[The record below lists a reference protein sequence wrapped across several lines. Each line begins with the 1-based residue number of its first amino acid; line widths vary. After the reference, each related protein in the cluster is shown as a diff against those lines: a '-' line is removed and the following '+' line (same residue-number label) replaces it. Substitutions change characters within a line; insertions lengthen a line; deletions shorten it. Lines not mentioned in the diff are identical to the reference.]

1 MKKTF
6 QFLSLAFA
14 ALCFTAC
21 EDVPAPFN
29 IFSEGGGQ
37 GASSQLPYTA
47 TFESSLGDFTTEN
60 TVGDFPWTCQYSCAQ
75 ITSYIDTDGDGTK
88 ENNPATSWL
97 ISPAFDLTGVEAAHV
112 SFDYILRYANA
123 SELATNY
130 QVLVSKDYSK
140 ENGVAAAN
148 WTVLP
153 LDLVQG
159 SDWETWTNT
168 GNLNIPAEFCNTAN
182 VTVALRYIAQAK
194 AATWEVKNFVLDQGA
209 GDNGGGSGEEGG
221 VKTLPYSEEF
231 STTLGAFK
239 NYTTSGEGAWT
250 IDYSTAKATGYD
262 NASKVTT
269 AGTYYLVSPE
279 ISLAGQT
286 AVHVSYEYIMRYNKG
301 DENQQVFITD
311 AFNEAAPAEGWTLL
325 VGKHTEGTDWTTFAK
340 EDVAIPAAYLGKTI
354 RIAFRY
360 NTNAESGSTW
370 EVKNFAIAAGAASGE
385 GGNTGGGSEGVATGD
400 GTLANPFN
408 SVAANAY
415 VAAMAADVVSE
426 NDVYIKGKIASV
438 EEAYGTQ
445 FGNGSFTISDD
456 GTSANGFKVWRAL
469 YLNNEKYQDGQTQIK
484 VGDEVVVCGKVV
496 NFKGNTPET
505 AQGQAYLYSLVSSE
519 GGNTGGEGGG
529 SVDNPIT
536 NDYITVTA
544 ASFGL
549 ENGTAVPQLTL
560 SDGTT
565 LSFDGGGNTNAPKYY
580 TAGTN
585 IRMYPKNTMTVKAS
599 KKIAAIVIN
608 VDKYNGT
615 ICNASGDISANP
627 GSVSTSE
634 QVVTISS
641 VNATSTVI
649 TNTSTTTS
657 TPSQIRWISM
667 TIYYVE

>member
-6 QFLSLAFA
+6 QFLALAFA

-21 EDVPAPFN
+21 EDVPAPYN
-29 IFSEGGGQ
+29 IFSEGAGQ
-37 GASSQLPYTA
+37 GTGSHLPYTV

-60 TVGDFPWTCQYSCAQ
+60 TVGDFPWTCQHSCAQ

-123 SELATNY
+123 SDLATNY
-130 QVLVSKDYSK
+130 QVLVSKDYTK
-140 ENGVAAAN
+140 DAGVAAAS

-153 LDLVQG
+153 LDLVQV
-159 SDWETWTNT
+159 SDWDTWTNT

-182 VTVALRYIAQAK
+182 VTIALRYIAQAK
-194 AATWEVKNFVLDQGA
+194 AATWEVKNFVLDQGAGDQGA

-231 STTLGAFK
+231 STTLGGFK

-286 AVHVSYEYIMRYNKG
+286 AVHVSYEYILRYNKG

-311 AFNEAAPAEGWTLL
+311 AFNEATPAEGWTLL
-325 VGKHTEGTDWTTFAK
+325 VDKHTEGTDWTTFAK
-340 EDVAIPAAYLGKTI
+340 EDIAIPAAYLGKTV

-370 EVKNFAIAAGAASGE
+370 EVKNFAIAAGAPG
-385 GGNTGGGSEGVATGD
+385 
-400 GTLANPFN
+400 
-408 SVAANAY
+408 
-415 VAAMAADVVSE
+415 
-426 NDVYIKGKIASV
+426 
-438 EEAYGTQ
+438 
-445 FGNGSFTISDD
+445 
-456 GTSANGFKVWRAL
+456 
-469 YLNNEKYQDGQTQIK
+469 
-484 VGDEVVVCGKVV
+484 
-496 NFKGNTPET
+496 
-505 AQGQAYLYSLVSSE
+505 E

-529 SVDNPIT
+529 SVDTPIT

-544 ASFGL
+544 ASFGMG
-549 ENGTAVPQLTL
+549 NGEAVSELKL

-565 LSFDGGGNTNAPKYY
+565 LTFDGGGNTSAPKYY
-580 TAGTN
+580 DGGKN

-599 KKIAAIVIN
+599 KKIAAVVLN
-608 VDKYNGT
+608 VDKYNGV
-615 ICNASGDISANP
+615 ICNASGDITANP
-627 GSVSTSE
+627 GSVSTSG
-634 QVVTISS
+634 QVVTINN
-641 VNATSTVI
+641 VNANSTVI

-657 TPSQIRWISM
+657 TPSQIRWISL
-667 TIYYVE
+667 TVYYVE

>member
-6 QFLSLAFA
+6 QFLALAFA

-21 EDVPAPFN
+21 EDVPAPYN
-29 IFSEGGGQ
+29 IFSEGAGQ
-37 GASSQLPYTA
+37 GTGSHLPYTV

-60 TVGDFPWTCQYSCAQ
+60 TVGDFPWTCQHSCAQ

-123 SELATNY
+123 SDLATNY
-130 QVLVSKDYSK
+130 QVLVSKDYTK
-140 ENGVAAAN
+140 DAGVAAAS

-153 LDLVQG
+153 LDLVQV
-159 SDWETWTNT
+159 SDWDTWTNT
-168 GNLNIPAEFCNTAN
+168 GNLNIPAAFCNTAN
-182 VTVALRYIAQAK
+182 VTIALRYIAQAK
-194 AATWEVKNFVLDQGA
+194 AATWEVKNFVLDQGAGDQGA

-231 STTLGAFK
+231 STTLGGFK

-286 AVHVSYEYIMRYNKG
+286 AVHVSYEYILRYNKG

-311 AFNEAAPAEGWTLL
+311 AFNEATPAEGWTLL
-325 VGKHTEGTDWTTFAK
+325 VDKHTEGTDWTTFAK
-340 EDVAIPAAYLGKTI
+340 EDIAIPAAYLGKTV

-370 EVKNFAIAAGAASGE
+370 EVKNFAIAAGAPG
-385 GGNTGGGSEGVATGD
+385 
-400 GTLANPFN
+400 
-408 SVAANAY
+408 
-415 VAAMAADVVSE
+415 
-426 NDVYIKGKIASV
+426 
-438 EEAYGTQ
+438 
-445 FGNGSFTISDD
+445 
-456 GTSANGFKVWRAL
+456 
-469 YLNNEKYQDGQTQIK
+469 
-484 VGDEVVVCGKVV
+484 
-496 NFKGNTPET
+496 
-505 AQGQAYLYSLVSSE
+505 E

-529 SVDNPIT
+529 SVDTPIT

-549 ENGTAVPQLTL
+549 ENQAAVTELKL

-565 LSFDGGGNTNAPKYY
+565 LTFDGGGNTNPPKYY
-580 TAGTN
+580 NAGNN

-599 KKIAAIVIN
+599 KKIAAIVLN

-615 ICNASGDISANP
+615 ICNASGDITANP
-627 GSVSTSE
+627 GSVSTSG
-634 QVVTISS
+634 QVVTINN

-657 TPSQIRWISM
+657 TPSQIRWISL
-667 TIYYVE
+667 TVYYVE

>member
-6 QFLSLAFA
+6 QFLALAFA

-21 EDVPAPFN
+21 EDVPAPYN
-29 IFSEGGGQ
+29 IFSEGAGQ
-37 GASSQLPYTA
+37 GTGSHLPYTV

-60 TVGDFPWTCQYSCAQ
+60 TVGDFPWTCQHSCAQ

-123 SELATNY
+123 SDLATNY
-130 QVLVSKDYSK
+130 QVLVSKDYTK
-140 ENGVAAAN
+140 DAGVAAAS

-153 LDLVQG
+153 LDLVQV
-159 SDWETWTNT
+159 SDWDTWTNT

-182 VTVALRYIAQAK
+182 VTIALRYIAQAK
-194 AATWEVKNFVLDQGA
+194 AATWEVKNFVLDQGAGDQGA

-231 STTLGAFK
+231 STTLGGFK

-286 AVHVSYEYIMRYNKG
+286 AVHVSYEYILRYNKG

-311 AFNEAAPAEGWTLL
+311 AFNEATPAEGWTLL
-325 VGKHTEGTDWTTFAK
+325 VDKHTEGTDWTTFAK
-340 EDVAIPAAYLGKTI
+340 EDIAIPAAYLGKTV

-370 EVKNFAIAAGAASGE
+370 EVKNFAIAAGAPG
-385 GGNTGGGSEGVATGD
+385 
-400 GTLANPFN
+400 
-408 SVAANAY
+408 
-415 VAAMAADVVSE
+415 
-426 NDVYIKGKIASV
+426 
-438 EEAYGTQ
+438 
-445 FGNGSFTISDD
+445 
-456 GTSANGFKVWRAL
+456 
-469 YLNNEKYQDGQTQIK
+469 
-484 VGDEVVVCGKVV
+484 
-496 NFKGNTPET
+496 
-505 AQGQAYLYSLVSSE
+505 E

-529 SVDNPIT
+529 SVDTPIT

-549 ENGTAVPQLTL
+549 ENQEAVTELKL

-565 LSFDGGGNTNAPKYY
+565 LTFDGGGNTNPPKYY
-580 TAGTN
+580 NAGNN

-599 KKIAAIVIN
+599 KKIAAIVLN

-615 ICNASGDISANP
+615 ICNASGDITANP

-634 QVVTISS
+634 QVVTISN

-657 TPSQIRWISM
+657 TPSQIRWISL
-667 TIYYVE
+667 TVYYVE

>member
-6 QFLSLAFA
+6 QFLALAFA

-21 EDVPAPFN
+21 EDVPAPYN
-29 IFSEGGGQ
+29 IFSEGAGQ
-37 GASSQLPYTA
+37 GTGSHLPYTV

-60 TVGDFPWTCQYSCAQ
+60 TVGDFPWTCQHSCAQ

-123 SELATNY
+123 SDLATNY
-130 QVLVSKDYSK
+130 QVLVSKDYTK
-140 ENGVAAAN
+140 DAGVAAAS

-153 LDLVQG
+153 LDLVQV
-159 SDWETWTNT
+159 SDWDTWTNT
-168 GNLNIPAEFCNTAN
+168 GNLNIPAAFCNTAN
-182 VTVALRYIAQAK
+182 VTIALRYIAQAK

-209 GDNGGGSGEEGG
+209 GDQGAGDSGGGSGEEGG

-231 STTLGAFK
+231 STTLGGFK

-286 AVHVSYEYIMRYNKG
+286 AVHVSYEYILRYNKG

-311 AFNEAAPAEGWTLL
+311 AFNEATPAEGWTLL
-325 VGKHTEGTDWTTFAK
+325 VDKHTEGTDWTTFAK
-340 EDVAIPAAYLGKTI
+340 EDIAIPAAYLGKTV

-370 EVKNFAIAAGAASGE
+370 EVKNFAIAAGAPG
-385 GGNTGGGSEGVATGD
+385 
-400 GTLANPFN
+400 
-408 SVAANAY
+408 
-415 VAAMAADVVSE
+415 
-426 NDVYIKGKIASV
+426 
-438 EEAYGTQ
+438 
-445 FGNGSFTISDD
+445 
-456 GTSANGFKVWRAL
+456 
-469 YLNNEKYQDGQTQIK
+469 
-484 VGDEVVVCGKVV
+484 
-496 NFKGNTPET
+496 
-505 AQGQAYLYSLVSSE
+505 E

-529 SVDNPIT
+529 SVDTPIT

-549 ENGTAVPQLTL
+549 ENQEAVTELKL

-565 LSFDGGGNTNAPKYY
+565 LTFDGGGNTIPPKYY
-580 TAGTN
+580 KAGNN
-585 IRMYPKNTMTVKAS
+585 IRMYPKNTMTISAS
-599 KKIAAIVIN
+599 KKIAAVVLN
-608 VDKYNGT
+608 VDKYNGD
-615 ICNASGDISANP
+615 ICNASGDITANP

-634 QVVTISS
+634 QVVTISN

-649 TNTSTTTS
+649 TNTSTTTG
-657 TPSQIRWISM
+657 PKSQIRWVSL
-667 TIYYVE
+667 TVYYVE

>member
-6 QFLSLAFA
+6 QFLVLAFA

-21 EDVPAPFN
+21 EDVPAPYN
-29 IFSEGGGQ
+29 IFSEGAGQ
-37 GASSQLPYTA
+37 GTGSHLPYTV

-60 TVGDFPWTCQYSCAQ
+60 TVGDFPWTCQHSCAQ

-123 SELATNY
+123 SDLATNY
-130 QVLVSKDYSK
+130 QVLVSKDYTK
-140 ENGVAAAN
+140 DAGVAAAS

-153 LDLVQG
+153 LDLVQV
-159 SDWETWTNT
+159 SDWDTWTNT

-182 VTVALRYIAQAK
+182 VTIALRYIAQAK
-194 AATWEVKNFVLDQGA
+194 AATWEVKNFVLDQGAGDQGA

-231 STTLGAFK
+231 STTLGGFK

-262 NASKVTT
+262 NASTVTT

-286 AVHVSYEYIMRYNKG
+286 AVHVSYEYILRYNKG

-311 AFNEAAPAEGWTLL
+311 AFNEATPAEGWTLL
-325 VGKHTEGTDWTTFAK
+325 VDKHTEGTDWTTFAK
-340 EDVAIPAAYLGKTI
+340 EDIAIPAAYLGKTV

-370 EVKNFAIAAGAASGE
+370 EVKNFAIAAGAPG
-385 GGNTGGGSEGVATGD
+385 
-400 GTLANPFN
+400 
-408 SVAANAY
+408 
-415 VAAMAADVVSE
+415 
-426 NDVYIKGKIASV
+426 
-438 EEAYGTQ
+438 
-445 FGNGSFTISDD
+445 
-456 GTSANGFKVWRAL
+456 
-469 YLNNEKYQDGQTQIK
+469 
-484 VGDEVVVCGKVV
+484 
-496 NFKGNTPET
+496 
-505 AQGQAYLYSLVSSE
+505 E

-529 SVDNPIT
+529 TVDTPIT

-549 ENGTAVPQLTL
+549 ENQAAVTELKL

-565 LSFDGGGNTNAPKYY
+565 LTFDGGGNTNPPKYY
-580 TAGTN
+580 NAGNN
-585 IRMYPKNTMTVKAS
+585 IRMYPKNTMTISAS
-599 KKIAAIVIN
+599 KKIAAIVLN
-608 VDKYNGT
+608 VDKYNGD
-615 ICNASGDISANP
+615 ICNASGDITANP

-634 QVVTISS
+634 QVVTISN

-649 TNTSTTTS
+649 TNTSTTTG
-657 TPSQIRWISM
+657 PKSQIRWISL
-667 TIYYVE
+667 TVYYVE

>member
-6 QFLSLAFA
+6 QFLVLAFA

-21 EDVPAPFN
+21 EDVPAPYN
-29 IFSEGGGQ
+29 IFSEGAGQ
-37 GASSQLPYTA
+37 GTGSHLPYTV

-60 TVGDFPWTCQYSCAQ
+60 TVGDFPWTCQHSCAQ

-123 SELATNY
+123 SDLATNY
-130 QVLVSKDYSK
+130 QVLVSKDYTK
-140 ENGVAAAN
+140 DAGVAAAS

-153 LDLVQG
+153 LDLVQV
-159 SDWETWTNT
+159 SDWDTWTNT

-182 VTVALRYIAQAK
+182 VTIALRYIAQAK
-194 AATWEVKNFVLDQGA
+194 AATWEVKNFVLDQGAGDQGA

-231 STTLGAFK
+231 STTLGGFK

-286 AVHVSYEYIMRYNKG
+286 AVHVSYEYILRYNKG

-311 AFNEAAPAEGWTLL
+311 AFNEATPAEGWTLL
-325 VGKHTEGTDWTTFAK
+325 VDKHTEGTDWTTFAK
-340 EDVAIPAAYLGKTI
+340 EDIAIPAAYLGKTV

-370 EVKNFAIAAGAASGE
+370 EVKNFAIAAGAPG
-385 GGNTGGGSEGVATGD
+385 
-400 GTLANPFN
+400 
-408 SVAANAY
+408 
-415 VAAMAADVVSE
+415 
-426 NDVYIKGKIASV
+426 
-438 EEAYGTQ
+438 
-445 FGNGSFTISDD
+445 
-456 GTSANGFKVWRAL
+456 
-469 YLNNEKYQDGQTQIK
+469 
-484 VGDEVVVCGKVV
+484 
-496 NFKGNTPET
+496 
-505 AQGQAYLYSLVSSE
+505 E

-529 SVDNPIT
+529 SVDTPIT

-549 ENGTAVPQLTL
+549 ENQAAVTELKL

-565 LSFDGGGNTNAPKYY
+565 LTFDGGGNTNPPKYY
-580 TAGTN
+580 NAGNN
-585 IRMYPKNTMTVKAS
+585 IRMYPKNTMTISAS
-599 KKIAAIVIN
+599 KKIAAVVLN
-608 VDKYNGT
+608 VDKYNGV

-627 GSVSTSE
+627 GSVSTSG
-634 QVVTISS
+634 QVVTINN

-657 TPSQIRWISM
+657 TPSQIRWISL
-667 TIYYVE
+667 TVYYVE

>member
-6 QFLSLAFA
+6 QFLALAFA

-21 EDVPAPFN
+21 EDVPAPYN
-29 IFSEGGGQ
+29 IFSEGAGQ
-37 GASSQLPYTA
+37 GTGSHLPYTV

-60 TVGDFPWTCQYSCAQ
+60 TVGDFPWTCQHSCAQ

-123 SELATNY
+123 SDLATNY
-130 QVLVSKDYSK
+130 QVLVSKDYTK
-140 ENGVAAAN
+140 DAGVAAAS

-153 LDLVQG
+153 LDLVQV
-159 SDWETWTNT
+159 SDWDTWTNT
-168 GNLNIPAEFCNTAN
+168 GNLNIPAAFCNTAN
-182 VTVALRYIAQAK
+182 VTIALRYIAQAK
-194 AATWEVKNFVLDQGA
+194 AATWEVKNFVLDQGAGDQGA

-231 STTLGAFK
+231 STTLGGFK

-311 AFNEAAPAEGWTLL
+311 AFNEATPAEGWTLL
-325 VGKHTEGTDWTTFAK
+325 VDKHTEGTDWTTFAK
-340 EDVAIPAAYLGKTI
+340 EDIAIPAAYLGKTI

-370 EVKNFAIAAGAASGE
+370 EVKNFAIAAGAPG
-385 GGNTGGGSEGVATGD
+385 
-400 GTLANPFN
+400 
-408 SVAANAY
+408 
-415 VAAMAADVVSE
+415 
-426 NDVYIKGKIASV
+426 
-438 EEAYGTQ
+438 
-445 FGNGSFTISDD
+445 
-456 GTSANGFKVWRAL
+456 
-469 YLNNEKYQDGQTQIK
+469 
-484 VGDEVVVCGKVV
+484 
-496 NFKGNTPET
+496 
-505 AQGQAYLYSLVSSE
+505 E

-529 SVDNPIT
+529 SVDTPIT

-549 ENGTAVPQLTL
+549 ENQAAVTELKL

-565 LSFDGGGNTNAPKYY
+565 LTFDGGGNTNPPKYY
-580 TAGTN
+580 NAGNN
-585 IRMYPKNTMTVKAS
+585 IRMYPKNTMTISAS
-599 KKIAAIVIN
+599 KKIAAIVLN

-615 ICNASGDISANP
+615 ICNASGDITANP
-627 GSVSTSE
+627 GSVSTSG
-634 QVVTISS
+634 QVVTINN
-641 VNATSTVI
+641 VNANSTVI

-657 TPSQIRWISM
+657 TPSQIRWISL
-667 TIYYVE
+667 TVYYVE

>member
-6 QFLSLAFA
+6 QFLVLAFA

-21 EDVPAPFN
+21 EDVPAPYN
-29 IFSEGGGQ
+29 IFSEGAGQ
-37 GASSQLPYTA
+37 GTGSHLPYTV

-60 TVGDFPWTCQYSCAQ
+60 TVGDFPWTCQHSCAQ

-123 SELATNY
+123 SDLATNY
-130 QVLVSKDYSK
+130 QVLVSKDYTK
-140 ENGVAAAN
+140 DAGVAAAS

-153 LDLVQG
+153 LDLVQV
-159 SDWETWTNT
+159 SDWDTWTNT

-182 VTVALRYIAQAK
+182 VTIALRYIAQAK
-194 AATWEVKNFVLDQGA
+194 AATWEVKNFVLDQGAGDQGA

-231 STTLGAFK
+231 STTLGGFK

-286 AVHVSYEYIMRYNKG
+286 AVHVSYEYILRYNKG

-325 VGKHTEGTDWTTFAK
+325 VDKHTEGTDWTTFAK
-340 EDVAIPAAYLGKTI
+340 EDIAIPAAYLGKTV

-370 EVKNFAIAAGAASGE
+370 EVKNFAIAAGAPG
-385 GGNTGGGSEGVATGD
+385 
-400 GTLANPFN
+400 
-408 SVAANAY
+408 
-415 VAAMAADVVSE
+415 
-426 NDVYIKGKIASV
+426 
-438 EEAYGTQ
+438 
-445 FGNGSFTISDD
+445 
-456 GTSANGFKVWRAL
+456 
-469 YLNNEKYQDGQTQIK
+469 
-484 VGDEVVVCGKVV
+484 
-496 NFKGNTPET
+496 
-505 AQGQAYLYSLVSSE
+505 E

-529 SVDNPIT
+529 SVDTPIT

-549 ENGTAVPQLTL
+549 ENQAAVTELKL

-565 LSFDGGGNTNAPKYY
+565 LTFDGGGNTIPPKYY
-580 TAGTN
+580 KAGNN

-599 KKIAAIVIN
+599 KKIAAVVLN

-615 ICNASGDISANP
+615 ICNASGDITANP

-634 QVVTISS
+634 QVVTISN

-657 TPSQIRWISM
+657 TPSQIRWISL
-667 TIYYVE
+667 TVYYVE

>member
-6 QFLSLAFA
+6 QFLALAFA

-21 EDVPAPFN
+21 EDVPAPYN
-29 IFSEGGGQ
+29 IFSEGAGQ
-37 GASSQLPYTA
+37 GTGSHLPYTV

-60 TVGDFPWTCQYSCAQ
+60 TVGDFPWTCQHNCAQ

-123 SELATNY
+123 SDLATNY
-130 QVLVSKDYSK
+130 QVLVSKDYTK
-140 ENGVAAAN
+140 DAGVAAAS

-153 LDLVQG
+153 LDLVQV
-159 SDWETWTNT
+159 SDWDTWTNT

-182 VTVALRYIAQAK
+182 VTIALRYIAQAK
-194 AATWEVKNFVLDQGA
+194 AATWEVKNFVLDQGAGDQGA

-231 STTLGAFK
+231 STTLGGFK

-286 AVHVSYEYIMRYNKG
+286 AVHVSYEYILRYNKG

-311 AFNEAAPAEGWTLL
+311 AFNEATPAEGWTLL
-325 VGKHTEGTDWTTFAK
+325 VDKHTEGTDWTTFAK
-340 EDVAIPAAYLGKTI
+340 EDIAIPAAYLGKTV

-370 EVKNFAIAAGAASGE
+370 EVKNFAIAAGAPG
-385 GGNTGGGSEGVATGD
+385 
-400 GTLANPFN
+400 
-408 SVAANAY
+408 
-415 VAAMAADVVSE
+415 
-426 NDVYIKGKIASV
+426 
-438 EEAYGTQ
+438 
-445 FGNGSFTISDD
+445 
-456 GTSANGFKVWRAL
+456 
-469 YLNNEKYQDGQTQIK
+469 
-484 VGDEVVVCGKVV
+484 
-496 NFKGNTPET
+496 
-505 AQGQAYLYSLVSSE
+505 E

-529 SVDNPIT
+529 SVDTPIT

-549 ENGTAVPQLTL
+549 ENQEAVTELKL

-565 LSFDGGGNTNAPKYY
+565 LTFDGGGNTIPPKYY
-580 TAGTN
+580 KAGNN
-585 IRMYPKNTMTVKAS
+585 IRMYPKNTMTISAS
-599 KKIAAIVIN
+599 KKIAAVVLN
-608 VDKYNGT
+608 VDKYNGD
-615 ICNASGDISANP
+615 ICNASGDITANP
-627 GSVSTSE
+627 GSVSTSG
-634 QVVTISS
+634 QVVTINN

-657 TPSQIRWISM
+657 TPSQIRWISL
-667 TIYYVE
+667 TVYYVE

>member
-6 QFLSLAFA
+6 QFLALAFA

-21 EDVPAPFN
+21 EDVPAPYN
-29 IFSEGGGQ
+29 IFSEGAGQ
-37 GASSQLPYTA
+37 GTGSHLPYTV

-60 TVGDFPWTCQYSCAQ
+60 TVGDFPWTCQHSCAQ

-123 SELATNY
+123 SDLATNY
-130 QVLVSKDYSK
+130 QVLVSKDYTK
-140 ENGVAAAN
+140 DAGVAAAS

-153 LDLVQG
+153 LDLVQV
-159 SDWETWTNT
+159 SDWDTWTNT
-168 GNLNIPAEFCNTAN
+168 GNLNIPAAFCNTAN
-182 VTVALRYIAQAK
+182 VTIALRYIAQAK

-209 GDNGGGSGEEGG
+209 GDQGAGDSGGGSGEEGG

-231 STTLGAFK
+231 STTLGGFK

-286 AVHVSYEYIMRYNKG
+286 AVHLSYEYILRYNKG

-311 AFNEAAPAEGWTLL
+311 AFNEATPAEGWTLL
-325 VGKHTEGTDWTTFAK
+325 VDKHTEGTDWTTFAK
-340 EDVAIPAAYLGKTI
+340 EDIAIPAAYLGKTV

-370 EVKNFAIAAGAASGE
+370 EVKNFAIAAGAPG
-385 GGNTGGGSEGVATGD
+385 
-400 GTLANPFN
+400 
-408 SVAANAY
+408 
-415 VAAMAADVVSE
+415 
-426 NDVYIKGKIASV
+426 
-438 EEAYGTQ
+438 
-445 FGNGSFTISDD
+445 
-456 GTSANGFKVWRAL
+456 
-469 YLNNEKYQDGQTQIK
+469 
-484 VGDEVVVCGKVV
+484 
-496 NFKGNTPET
+496 
-505 AQGQAYLYSLVSSE
+505 E

-529 SVDNPIT
+529 SVDTPIT

-549 ENGTAVPQLTL
+549 ENQAAVTELKL

-565 LSFDGGGNTNAPKYY
+565 LTFDGGGGTHAPKYY
-580 TAGTN
+580 TYTAGAN

-599 KKIAAIVIN
+599 KKIAAIVLN

-615 ICNASGDISANP
+615 ICNASGDITANP
-627 GSVSTSE
+627 GSVSTSG
-634 QVVTISS
+634 QVVTINN
-641 VNATSTVI
+641 VNANSTVI

-657 TPSQIRWISM
+657 TPSQIRWISL
-667 TIYYVE
+667 TVYYVE

>member
-6 QFLSLAFA
+6 QFLALAFA

-21 EDVPAPFN
+21 EDVPAPYN
-29 IFSEGGGQ
+29 IFSEGAGQ
-37 GASSQLPYTA
+37 GTGSHLPYTV

-60 TVGDFPWTCQYSCAQ
+60 TVGDFPWTCQHSCAQ

-123 SELATNY
+123 SDLATNY
-130 QVLVSKDYSK
+130 QVLVSKDYTK
-140 ENGVAAAN
+140 DAGVAAAS

-153 LDLVQG
+153 LDLVQV
-159 SDWETWTNT
+159 SDWDTWTNT

-182 VTVALRYIAQAK
+182 VTIALRYIAQAK
-194 AATWEVKNFVLDQGA
+194 AATWEVKNFVLDQGAGDQGA

-231 STTLGAFK
+231 STTLGGFK

-286 AVHVSYEYIMRYNKG
+286 AVHVSYEYILRYNKG

-311 AFNEAAPAEGWTLL
+311 AFNEATPAEGWTLL
-325 VGKHTEGTDWTTFAK
+325 VDKHTEGTDWTTFAK
-340 EDVAIPAAYLGKTI
+340 EDIAIPAAYLGKTV

-370 EVKNFAIAAGAASGE
+370 EVKNFAIAAGAPG
-385 GGNTGGGSEGVATGD
+385 
-400 GTLANPFN
+400 
-408 SVAANAY
+408 
-415 VAAMAADVVSE
+415 
-426 NDVYIKGKIASV
+426 
-438 EEAYGTQ
+438 
-445 FGNGSFTISDD
+445 
-456 GTSANGFKVWRAL
+456 
-469 YLNNEKYQDGQTQIK
+469 
-484 VGDEVVVCGKVV
+484 
-496 NFKGNTPET
+496 
-505 AQGQAYLYSLVSSE
+505 E

-529 SVDNPIT
+529 SVDTPIT

-549 ENGTAVPQLTL
+549 ENQEAVTELKL

-565 LSFDGGGNTNAPKYY
+565 LTFDGGGNTIPPKYY
-580 TAGTN
+580 KAGNN
-585 IRMYPKNTMTVKAS
+585 IRMYPKNTMTISAS
-599 KKIAAIVIN
+599 KKIAAVVLN
-608 VDKYNGT
+608 VDKYNGD
-615 ICNASGDISANP
+615 ICNASGDITANP
-627 GSVSTSE
+627 GSVSTSG
-634 QVVTISS
+634 QVVTINN

-649 TNTSTTTS
+649 TNTSTTTG
-657 TPSQIRWISM
+657 PKSQIRWVSL
-667 TIYYVE
+667 TVYYVE

>member
-6 QFLSLAFA
+6 QFLALAFA

-21 EDVPAPFN
+21 EDVPAPYN
-29 IFSEGGGQ
+29 IFSEGAGQ
-37 GASSQLPYTA
+37 GTGSHLPYTV

-60 TVGDFPWTCQYSCAQ
+60 TVGDFPWTCQHSCAQ

-123 SELATNY
+123 SDLATNY
-130 QVLVSKDYSK
+130 QVLVSKDYTK
-140 ENGVAAAN
+140 DAGVAAAS

-153 LDLVQG
+153 LDLVQV
-159 SDWETWTNT
+159 SDWDTWTNT

-182 VTVALRYIAQAK
+182 VTIALRYIAQAK
-194 AATWEVKNFVLDQGA
+194 AATWEVKNFVLDQGAGDQGA

-231 STTLGAFK
+231 STTLGGFK

-286 AVHVSYEYIMRYNKG
+286 AVHVSYEYILRYNKG

-311 AFNEAAPAEGWTLL
+311 AFNEATPAEGWTLL
-325 VGKHTEGTDWTTFAK
+325 VDKHTEGTDWTTFAK
-340 EDVAIPAAYLGKTI
+340 EDIAIPAAYLGKTV

-370 EVKNFAIAAGAASGE
+370 EVKNFAIAAGAPG
-385 GGNTGGGSEGVATGD
+385 
-400 GTLANPFN
+400 
-408 SVAANAY
+408 
-415 VAAMAADVVSE
+415 
-426 NDVYIKGKIASV
+426 
-438 EEAYGTQ
+438 
-445 FGNGSFTISDD
+445 
-456 GTSANGFKVWRAL
+456 
-469 YLNNEKYQDGQTQIK
+469 
-484 VGDEVVVCGKVV
+484 
-496 NFKGNTPET
+496 
-505 AQGQAYLYSLVSSE
+505 E

-529 SVDNPIT
+529 SVDTPIT

-549 ENGTAVPQLTL
+549 ENQAAVTELKL

-565 LSFDGGGNTNAPKYY
+565 LTFDGGGNSSVPKFY
-580 TAGTN
+580 TTGNN

-627 GSVSTSE
+627 GSVSTAE

-657 TPSQIRWISM
+657 TPSQIRWISL
-667 TIYYVE
+667 TVYYVE

>member
-6 QFLSLAFA
+6 QFLALAFA

-21 EDVPAPFN
+21 EDVPAPYN
-29 IFSEGGGQ
+29 IFSEGAGQ
-37 GASSQLPYTA
+37 GTGSHLPYTV

-60 TVGDFPWTCQYSCAQ
+60 TVGDFPWTCQHSCAQ

-123 SELATNY
+123 SDLATNY
-130 QVLVSKDYSK
+130 QVLVSKDYTK
-140 ENGVAAAN
+140 DAGVAAAS

-153 LDLVQG
+153 LDLVQV
-159 SDWETWTNT
+159 SDWDTWTNT

-182 VTVALRYIAQAK
+182 VTIALRYIAQAK
-194 AATWEVKNFVLDQGA
+194 AATWEVKNFVLDQGAGDQGA

-231 STTLGAFK
+231 STTLGGFK

-286 AVHVSYEYIMRYNKG
+286 AVHVSYEYILRYNKG

-311 AFNEAAPAEGWTLL
+311 AFNEATPAEGWTLL
-325 VGKHTEGTDWTTFAK
+325 VDKHTEGTDWTTFAK
-340 EDVAIPAAYLGKTI
+340 EDIAIPAAYLGKTV

-370 EVKNFAIAAGAASGE
+370 EVKNFAIAAGAPG
-385 GGNTGGGSEGVATGD
+385 
-400 GTLANPFN
+400 
-408 SVAANAY
+408 
-415 VAAMAADVVSE
+415 
-426 NDVYIKGKIASV
+426 
-438 EEAYGTQ
+438 
-445 FGNGSFTISDD
+445 
-456 GTSANGFKVWRAL
+456 
-469 YLNNEKYQDGQTQIK
+469 
-484 VGDEVVVCGKVV
+484 
-496 NFKGNTPET
+496 
-505 AQGQAYLYSLVSSE
+505 E

-529 SVDNPIT
+529 SVDTPIT

-549 ENGTAVPQLTL
+549 ENQAAVTELKL

-565 LSFDGGGNTNAPKYY
+565 LTFDGGGNTNPPKYY
-580 TAGTN
+580 KAGNN
-585 IRMYPKNTMTVKAS
+585 IRMYPKNTMTISAS
-599 KKIAAIVIN
+599 KKIAAVVLN
-608 VDKYNGT
+608 VDKYNGD
-615 ICNASGDISANP
+615 ICNASGDITANP
-627 GSVSTSE
+627 GSVSTSG
-634 QVVTISS
+634 QVVTINN
-641 VNATSTVI
+641 VNANSTVI
-649 TNTSTTTS
+649 TNTSTTTG
-657 TPSQIRWISM
+657 PKSQIRWVSL
-667 TIYYVE
+667 TVYYVE

>member
-6 QFLSLAFA
+6 QFLALAFA

-21 EDVPAPFN
+21 EDVPAPYN
-29 IFSEGGGQ
+29 IFSEGAGQ
-37 GASSQLPYTA
+37 GTGSHLPYTV

-60 TVGDFPWTCQYSCAQ
+60 TVGDFPWTCQHSCAQ

-123 SELATNY
+123 SDLATNY
-130 QVLVSKDYSK
+130 QVLVSKDYTK
-140 ENGVAAAN
+140 DAGVAAAS

-153 LDLVQG
+153 LDLVQV
-159 SDWETWTNT
+159 SDWDTWTNT

-182 VTVALRYIAQAK
+182 VTIALRYIAQAK
-194 AATWEVKNFVLDQGA
+194 AATWEVKNFVLDQGAGDQGA

-231 STTLGAFK
+231 STTLGGFK

-311 AFNEAAPAEGWTLL
+311 AFNEATPAEGWTLL
-325 VGKHTEGTDWTTFAK
+325 VDKHTEGTDWTTFAK
-340 EDVAIPAAYLGKTI
+340 EDIAIPAAYLGKKV

-370 EVKNFAIAAGAASGE
+370 EVKNFAIAAGAPG
-385 GGNTGGGSEGVATGD
+385 
-400 GTLANPFN
+400 
-408 SVAANAY
+408 
-415 VAAMAADVVSE
+415 
-426 NDVYIKGKIASV
+426 
-438 EEAYGTQ
+438 
-445 FGNGSFTISDD
+445 
-456 GTSANGFKVWRAL
+456 
-469 YLNNEKYQDGQTQIK
+469 
-484 VGDEVVVCGKVV
+484 
-496 NFKGNTPET
+496 
-505 AQGQAYLYSLVSSE
+505 E

-529 SVDNPIT
+529 SVDTPIT

-549 ENGTAVPQLTL
+549 ENQEAVTELKL

-565 LSFDGGGNTNAPKYY
+565 LTFDGGGNTNPPKYY
-580 TAGTN
+580 NAGNN

-599 KKIAAIVIN
+599 KKIAAIVLN

-615 ICNASGDISANP
+615 ICNASGDITANP
-627 GSVSTSE
+627 GSVSTSG
-634 QVVTISS
+634 QVVTINN
-641 VNATSTVI
+641 VNANSTVI

-657 TPSQIRWISM
+657 TPSQIRWISL
-667 TIYYVE
+667 TVYYVE

>member
-6 QFLSLAFA
+6 QFLALAFA

-21 EDVPAPFN
+21 EDVPAPYN
-29 IFSEGGGQ
+29 IFSEGAGQ
-37 GASSQLPYTA
+37 GTGSHLPYTV

-60 TVGDFPWTCQYSCAQ
+60 TVGDFPWTCQHSCAQ

-123 SELATNY
+123 SDLATNY
-130 QVLVSKDYSK
+130 QVLVSKDYTK
-140 ENGVAAAN
+140 DAGVAAAS

-153 LDLVQG
+153 LDLVQV
-159 SDWETWTNT
+159 SDWDTWTNT

-182 VTVALRYIAQAK
+182 VTIALRYIAQAK

-209 GDNGGGSGEEGG
+209 GDQGAGDNGGGSGEESG

-231 STTLGAFK
+231 STTLGGFK

-286 AVHVSYEYIMRYNKG
+286 AVHVSYEYILRYNKG

-311 AFNEAAPAEGWTLL
+311 AFNEATPAEGWTLL
-325 VGKHTEGTDWTTFAK
+325 VDKHTEGTDWTTFAK
-340 EDVAIPAAYLGKTI
+340 EDIAIPDAYLGKTI

-370 EVKNFAIAAGAASGE
+370 EVKNFAIAAGAPG
-385 GGNTGGGSEGVATGD
+385 
-400 GTLANPFN
+400 
-408 SVAANAY
+408 
-415 VAAMAADVVSE
+415 
-426 NDVYIKGKIASV
+426 
-438 EEAYGTQ
+438 
-445 FGNGSFTISDD
+445 
-456 GTSANGFKVWRAL
+456 
-469 YLNNEKYQDGQTQIK
+469 
-484 VGDEVVVCGKVV
+484 
-496 NFKGNTPET
+496 
-505 AQGQAYLYSLVSSE
+505 E

-529 SVDNPIT
+529 SVDTPIT

-549 ENGTAVPQLTL
+549 ENQEAVTELKL

-565 LSFDGGGNTNAPKYY
+565 LTFDGGGNTNPPKYY
-580 TAGTN
+580 NAGNN
-585 IRMYPKNTMTVKAS
+585 IRMYPKNTMTISAS
-599 KKIAAIVIN
+599 KKIAAIVLN

-615 ICNASGDISANP
+615 ICNASGDITANP
-627 GSVSTSE
+627 GSVSTSG
-634 QVVTISS
+634 QVVTINN
-641 VNATSTVI
+641 VNANSTVI

-657 TPSQIRWISM
+657 TPSQIRWISL
-667 TIYYVE
+667 TVYYVE

>member
-6 QFLSLAFA
+6 QFLALAFA

-21 EDVPAPFN
+21 EDVPAPYN
-29 IFSEGGGQ
+29 IFSEGAGQ
-37 GASSQLPYTA
+37 GTGSHLPYTV

-60 TVGDFPWTCQYSCAQ
+60 TVGDFPWTCQHSCAQ

-123 SELATNY
+123 SDLATNY
-130 QVLVSKDYSK
+130 QVLVSKDYTK
-140 ENGVAAAN
+140 DAGVAAAS

-153 LDLVQG
+153 LDLVQV
-159 SDWETWTNT
+159 SDWDTWTNT

-182 VTVALRYIAQAK
+182 VTIALRYIAQAK
-194 AATWEVKNFVLDQGA
+194 AATWEVKNFVLDQGAGDQGA

-231 STTLGAFK
+231 STTLGGFK

-286 AVHVSYEYIMRYNKG
+286 AVHVSYEYILRYNKG

-311 AFNEAAPAEGWTLL
+311 AFNEATPAEGWTLL
-325 VGKHTEGTDWTTFAK
+325 VDKHTEGTDWTTFAK
-340 EDVAIPAAYLGKTI
+340 EDIAIPAAYLGKTV

-370 EVKNFAIAAGAASGE
+370 EVKNFAIAAGAPG
-385 GGNTGGGSEGVATGD
+385 
-400 GTLANPFN
+400 
-408 SVAANAY
+408 
-415 VAAMAADVVSE
+415 
-426 NDVYIKGKIASV
+426 
-438 EEAYGTQ
+438 
-445 FGNGSFTISDD
+445 
-456 GTSANGFKVWRAL
+456 
-469 YLNNEKYQDGQTQIK
+469 
-484 VGDEVVVCGKVV
+484 
-496 NFKGNTPET
+496 
-505 AQGQAYLYSLVSSE
+505 E

-529 SVDNPIT
+529 SVDTPIT

-549 ENGTAVPQLTL
+549 ENQAAVTELKL

-565 LSFDGGGNTNAPKYY
+565 LTFDGGGNTNPPKYY
-580 TAGTN
+580 NAGNN
-585 IRMYPKNTMTVKAS
+585 IRMYPKNTMTISAS
-599 KKIAAIVIN
+599 KKIAAIVLN
-608 VDKYNGT
+608 VDKYNGD
-615 ICNASGDISANP
+615 ICNASGDITANP

-634 QVVTISS
+634 QVVTISN

-649 TNTSTTTS
+649 TNTSTTTG
-657 TPSQIRWISM
+657 PKSQIRWVSL
-667 TIYYVE
+667 TVYYVE

>member
-6 QFLSLAFA
+6 QFLALAFA

-21 EDVPAPFN
+21 EDVPAPYN
-29 IFSEGGGQ
+29 IFSEGAGQ
-37 GASSQLPYTA
+37 GTGSHLPYTV

-60 TVGDFPWTCQYSCAQ
+60 TVGDFPWTCQHSCAQ

-123 SELATNY
+123 SDLATNY
-130 QVLVSKDYSK
+130 QVLVSKDYTK
-140 ENGVAAAN
+140 DAGVAAAS

-153 LDLVQG
+153 LDLVQV
-159 SDWETWTNT
+159 SDWDTWTNT

-182 VTVALRYIAQAK
+182 VTIALRYIAQAK
-194 AATWEVKNFVLDQGA
+194 AATWEVKNFVLDQGAGDQGA

-231 STTLGAFK
+231 STTLGGFK

-262 NASKVTT
+262 NASTVTT

-286 AVHVSYEYIMRYNKG
+286 AVHVSYEYILRYNKG

-311 AFNEAAPAEGWTLL
+311 AFNEATPAEGWTLL
-325 VGKHTEGTDWTTFAK
+325 VDKHTEGTDWTTFAK
-340 EDVAIPAAYLGKTI
+340 EDIAIPAAYLGKTV

-370 EVKNFAIAAGAASGE
+370 EVKNFAIAAGAPG
-385 GGNTGGGSEGVATGD
+385 
-400 GTLANPFN
+400 
-408 SVAANAY
+408 
-415 VAAMAADVVSE
+415 
-426 NDVYIKGKIASV
+426 
-438 EEAYGTQ
+438 
-445 FGNGSFTISDD
+445 
-456 GTSANGFKVWRAL
+456 
-469 YLNNEKYQDGQTQIK
+469 
-484 VGDEVVVCGKVV
+484 
-496 NFKGNTPET
+496 
-505 AQGQAYLYSLVSSE
+505 E

-529 SVDNPIT
+529 SVDTPIT

-549 ENGTAVPQLTL
+549 ENQAAVTELKL

-565 LSFDGGGNTNAPKYY
+565 LTFDGGGNTNPPKYY
-580 TAGTN
+580 NAGNN
-585 IRMYPKNTMTVKAS
+585 IRMYPKNTMTISAS
-599 KKIAAIVIN
+599 KKIAAVVLN
-608 VDKYNGT
+608 VDKYNGD
-615 ICNASGDISANP
+615 ICNASGDITANP
-627 GSVSTSE
+627 GSVSTSG
-634 QVVTISS
+634 QVVTISN

-649 TNTSTTTS
+649 TNTSTTTG
-657 TPSQIRWISM
+657 PKSQIRWVSL
-667 TIYYVE
+667 TVYYVE

>member
-6 QFLSLAFA
+6 QFLALAFA

-21 EDVPAPFN
+21 EDVPAPYN
-29 IFSEGGGQ
+29 IFSEGAGQ
-37 GASSQLPYTA
+37 GTGSHLPYTV

-60 TVGDFPWTCQYSCAQ
+60 TVGDFPWTCQHSCAQ

-123 SELATNY
+123 SDLATNY
-130 QVLVSKDYSK
+130 QVLVSKDYTK
-140 ENGVAAAN
+140 DAGVAAAS

-153 LDLVQG
+153 LDLVQV
-159 SDWETWTNT
+159 SDWDTWTNT

-182 VTVALRYIAQAK
+182 VTIALRYIAQAK

-231 STTLGAFK
+231 STTLGGFK

-286 AVHVSYEYIMRYNKG
+286 AVHLSYEYILRYNKG

-311 AFNEAAPAEGWTLL
+311 AFNEATPAEGWTLL
-325 VGKHTEGTDWTTFAK
+325 VDKHTEGTDWTTFAK
-340 EDVAIPAAYLGKTI
+340 EDIAIPAAYLGKTV

-370 EVKNFAIAAGAASGE
+370 EVKNFAIAAGAPG
-385 GGNTGGGSEGVATGD
+385 
-400 GTLANPFN
+400 
-408 SVAANAY
+408 
-415 VAAMAADVVSE
+415 
-426 NDVYIKGKIASV
+426 
-438 EEAYGTQ
+438 
-445 FGNGSFTISDD
+445 
-456 GTSANGFKVWRAL
+456 
-469 YLNNEKYQDGQTQIK
+469 
-484 VGDEVVVCGKVV
+484 
-496 NFKGNTPET
+496 
-505 AQGQAYLYSLVSSE
+505 E

-529 SVDNPIT
+529 TVDTPIT

-549 ENGTAVPQLTL
+549 ENQAAVTELKL

-565 LSFDGGGNTNAPKYY
+565 LTFDGGGGTHAPKYY
-580 TAGTN
+580 TYTAGAN

-599 KKIAAIVIN
+599 KKIAAIVLN

-615 ICNASGDISANP
+615 ICNASGDITANP
-627 GSVSTSE
+627 GSVSTSG
-634 QVVTISS
+634 QVVTINN
-641 VNATSTVI
+641 VNANSTVI

-657 TPSQIRWISM
+657 TPSQIRWISL
-667 TIYYVE
+667 TVYYVE

>member
-6 QFLSLAFA
+6 QFLALAFA

-21 EDVPAPFN
+21 EDVPAPYN
-29 IFSEGGGQ
+29 IFSEGAGQ
-37 GASSQLPYTA
+37 GTGSHLPYTV

-60 TVGDFPWTCQYSCAQ
+60 TVGDFPWTCQHSCAQ

-123 SELATNY
+123 SDLATNY
-130 QVLVSKDYSK
+130 QVLVSKDYTK
-140 ENGVAAAN
+140 DAGVAAAS

-153 LDLVQG
+153 LDLVQV
-159 SDWETWTNT
+159 SDWDTWTNT

-182 VTVALRYIAQAK
+182 VTIALRYIAQAK

-209 GDNGGGSGEEGG
+209 GDQGTGDNGGGSGEEGG

-231 STTLGAFK
+231 STTLGGFK

-286 AVHVSYEYIMRYNKG
+286 AVHVSYEYILRYNKG

-311 AFNEAAPAEGWTLL
+311 AFNEATPAEGWTLL
-325 VGKHTEGTDWTTFAK
+325 VDKHTEGTDWTTFAK
-340 EDVAIPAAYLGKTI
+340 EDIAIPAAYLGKTV

-370 EVKNFAIAAGAASGE
+370 EVKNFAIAAGAPG
-385 GGNTGGGSEGVATGD
+385 
-400 GTLANPFN
+400 
-408 SVAANAY
+408 
-415 VAAMAADVVSE
+415 
-426 NDVYIKGKIASV
+426 
-438 EEAYGTQ
+438 
-445 FGNGSFTISDD
+445 
-456 GTSANGFKVWRAL
+456 
-469 YLNNEKYQDGQTQIK
+469 
-484 VGDEVVVCGKVV
+484 
-496 NFKGNTPET
+496 
-505 AQGQAYLYSLVSSE
+505 E

-529 SVDNPIT
+529 SVDTPIT

-549 ENGTAVPQLTL
+549 ENQAAVTELKL

-565 LSFDGGGNTNAPKYY
+565 LTFDGGGNTNPPKYY
-580 TAGTN
+580 NAGNN
-585 IRMYPKNTMTVKAS
+585 IRMYPKNTMTISAS
-599 KKIAAIVIN
+599 KKIAAVVLN
-608 VDKYNGT
+608 VDKYNGV

-627 GSVSTSE
+627 GSVSTSG
-634 QVVTISS
+634 QVVTINN

-657 TPSQIRWISM
+657 TPSQIRWISL
-667 TIYYVE
+667 TVYYVE

>member
-6 QFLSLAFA
+6 QFLALAFA

-21 EDVPAPFN
+21 EDVPAPYN
-29 IFSEGGGQ
+29 IFSEGAGQ
-37 GASSQLPYTA
+37 GTGSHLPYTV

-60 TVGDFPWTCQYSCAQ
+60 TVGDFPWTCQHSCAQ

-123 SELATNY
+123 SDLATNY
-130 QVLVSKDYSK
+130 QVLVSKDYTK
-140 ENGVAAAN
+140 DAGVAAAS

-153 LDLVQG
+153 LDLVQV
-159 SDWETWTNT
+159 SDWDTWTNT

-182 VTVALRYIAQAK
+182 VTIALRYIAQAK
-194 AATWEVKNFVLDQGA
+194 AATWEVKNFVLDQGAGDQGA

-231 STTLGAFK
+231 STTLGGFK

-286 AVHVSYEYIMRYNKG
+286 AVHVSYEYILRYNKG

-311 AFNEAAPAEGWTLL
+311 AFNEATPAEGWTLL
-325 VGKHTEGTDWTTFAK
+325 VDKHTEGTDWTTFAK
-340 EDVAIPAAYLGKTI
+340 EDIAIPAAYLGKTV

-370 EVKNFAIAAGAASGE
+370 EVKNFAIAAGAPG
-385 GGNTGGGSEGVATGD
+385 
-400 GTLANPFN
+400 
-408 SVAANAY
+408 
-415 VAAMAADVVSE
+415 
-426 NDVYIKGKIASV
+426 
-438 EEAYGTQ
+438 
-445 FGNGSFTISDD
+445 
-456 GTSANGFKVWRAL
+456 
-469 YLNNEKYQDGQTQIK
+469 
-484 VGDEVVVCGKVV
+484 
-496 NFKGNTPET
+496 
-505 AQGQAYLYSLVSSE
+505 E

-529 SVDNPIT
+529 SVDTPIT

-549 ENGTAVPQLTL
+549 ENQAAVTELKL

-565 LSFDGGGNTNAPKYY
+565 LTFDGGGNTNPPKYY
-580 TAGTN
+580 NAGNN

-599 KKIAAIVIN
+599 KKIAAIVLN

-615 ICNASGDISANP
+615 ICNASGDITANP
-627 GSVSTSE
+627 GSVSTSG
-634 QVVTISS
+634 QVVTISN

-657 TPSQIRWISM
+657 TPSQIRWISL
-667 TIYYVE
+667 TVYYVE

>member
-6 QFLSLAFA
+6 QFLALAFA

-21 EDVPAPFN
+21 EDVPAPYN
-29 IFSEGGGQ
+29 IFSEGAGQ
-37 GASSQLPYTA
+37 GTGSHLPYTV

-60 TVGDFPWTCQYSCAQ
+60 TVGDFPWTCQHSCAQ

-123 SELATNY
+123 SDLATNY
-130 QVLVSKDYSK
+130 QVLVSKDYTK
-140 ENGVAAAN
+140 DAGVAAAS

-153 LDLVQG
+153 LDLVQV
-159 SDWETWTNT
+159 SDWDTWTNT

-182 VTVALRYIAQAK
+182 VTIALRYIAQAK
-194 AATWEVKNFVLDQGA
+194 AATWEVKNFVLDQGAGDQGA

-231 STTLGAFK
+231 STTLGGFK

-262 NASKVTT
+262 NASTVTT

-286 AVHVSYEYIMRYNKG
+286 AVHVSYEYILRYNKG

-311 AFNEAAPAEGWTLL
+311 AFNEATPAEGWTLL
-325 VGKHTEGTDWTTFAK
+325 VDKHTEGTDWTTFAK
-340 EDVAIPAAYLGKTI
+340 EDIAIPDAYLGKTI

-370 EVKNFAIAAGAASGE
+370 EVKNFAIAAGAPG
-385 GGNTGGGSEGVATGD
+385 
-400 GTLANPFN
+400 
-408 SVAANAY
+408 
-415 VAAMAADVVSE
+415 
-426 NDVYIKGKIASV
+426 
-438 EEAYGTQ
+438 
-445 FGNGSFTISDD
+445 
-456 GTSANGFKVWRAL
+456 
-469 YLNNEKYQDGQTQIK
+469 
-484 VGDEVVVCGKVV
+484 
-496 NFKGNTPET
+496 
-505 AQGQAYLYSLVSSE
+505 E

-529 SVDNPIT
+529 SVDTPIT

-549 ENGTAVPQLTL
+549 ENQAAVTELKL

-565 LSFDGGGNTNAPKYY
+565 LTFDGGGNTNPPKYY
-580 TAGTN
+580 NAGNN
-585 IRMYPKNTMTVKAS
+585 IRMYPKNTMTISAS
-599 KKIAAIVIN
+599 KKIAAIVLN
-608 VDKYNGT
+608 VDKYNGD
-615 ICNASGDISANP
+615 ICNASGDITANP

-634 QVVTISS
+634 QVVTISN

-657 TPSQIRWISM
+657 TKSQIRWISL
-667 TIYYVE
+667 TVYYVE

>member
-6 QFLSLAFA
+6 QFLALAFA

-21 EDVPAPFN
+21 EDVPAPYN
-29 IFSEGGGQ
+29 IFSEGAGQ
-37 GASSQLPYTA
+37 GTGSHLPYTV

-60 TVGDFPWTCQYSCAQ
+60 TVGDFPWTCQHSCAQ

-123 SELATNY
+123 SDLATNY
-130 QVLVSKDYSK
+130 QVLVSKDYTK
-140 ENGVAAAN
+140 DAGVAAAS

-153 LDLVQG
+153 LDLVQV
-159 SDWETWTNT
+159 SDWDTWTNT

-182 VTVALRYIAQAK
+182 VTIALRYIAQAK
-194 AATWEVKNFVLDQGA
+194 AATWEVKNFVLDQGAGDQGA

-231 STTLGAFK
+231 STTLGGFK

-311 AFNEAAPAEGWTLL
+311 AFNEATPAEGWTLL
-325 VGKHTEGTDWTTFAK
+325 VDKHTEGTDWTTFAK
-340 EDVAIPAAYLGKTI
+340 EDIAIPAAYLGKTV

-370 EVKNFAIAAGAASGE
+370 EVKNFAIAAGAPG
-385 GGNTGGGSEGVATGD
+385 
-400 GTLANPFN
+400 
-408 SVAANAY
+408 
-415 VAAMAADVVSE
+415 
-426 NDVYIKGKIASV
+426 
-438 EEAYGTQ
+438 
-445 FGNGSFTISDD
+445 
-456 GTSANGFKVWRAL
+456 
-469 YLNNEKYQDGQTQIK
+469 
-484 VGDEVVVCGKVV
+484 
-496 NFKGNTPET
+496 
-505 AQGQAYLYSLVSSE
+505 E

-529 SVDNPIT
+529 SVDTPIT

-549 ENGTAVPQLTL
+549 ENQEAVTELKL

-565 LSFDGGGNTNAPKYY
+565 LTFDGGGNTNPPKYY
-580 TAGTN
+580 NAGNN

-599 KKIAAIVIN
+599 KKIAAIVLN

-615 ICNASGDISANP
+615 ICNASGDITANP
-627 GSVSTSE
+627 GSVSTSG
-634 QVVTISS
+634 QVVTINN
-641 VNATSTVI
+641 VNANSTVI

-657 TPSQIRWISM
+657 TPSQIRWISL
-667 TIYYVE
+667 TVYYVE

>member
-6 QFLSLAFA
+6 QFLALAFA

-21 EDVPAPFN
+21 EDVPAPYN
-29 IFSEGGGQ
+29 IFSEGAGQ
-37 GASSQLPYTA
+37 GTGSHLPYTV

-60 TVGDFPWTCQYSCAQ
+60 TVGDFPWTCQHSCAQ

-123 SELATNY
+123 SDLATNY
-130 QVLVSKDYSK
+130 QVLVSKDYTK
-140 ENGVAAAN
+140 DAGVAAAS

-153 LDLVQG
+153 LDLVQV
-159 SDWETWTNT
+159 SDWDTWTNT

-182 VTVALRYIAQAK
+182 VTIALRYIAQAK

-209 GDNGGGSGEEGG
+209 GDQGAGDSGGGSGEEGG

-231 STTLGAFK
+231 STTLGGFK

-286 AVHVSYEYIMRYNKG
+286 AVHLSYEYILRYNKG

-311 AFNEAAPAEGWTLL
+311 AFNEATPAEGWTLL
-325 VGKHTEGTDWTTFAK
+325 VDKHTEGTDWTTFAK
-340 EDVAIPAAYLGKTI
+340 EDIAIPAAYLGKTV

-370 EVKNFAIAAGAASGE
+370 EVKNFAIAAGAPG
-385 GGNTGGGSEGVATGD
+385 
-400 GTLANPFN
+400 
-408 SVAANAY
+408 
-415 VAAMAADVVSE
+415 
-426 NDVYIKGKIASV
+426 
-438 EEAYGTQ
+438 
-445 FGNGSFTISDD
+445 
-456 GTSANGFKVWRAL
+456 
-469 YLNNEKYQDGQTQIK
+469 
-484 VGDEVVVCGKVV
+484 
-496 NFKGNTPET
+496 
-505 AQGQAYLYSLVSSE
+505 E

-529 SVDNPIT
+529 SVDTPIT

-549 ENGTAVPQLTL
+549 EHQAAVTELKL

-565 LSFDGGGNTNAPKYY
+565 LTFDGGGGTHAPKYY
-580 TAGTN
+580 TYTAGAN

-599 KKIAAIVIN
+599 KKIAAVVLN
-608 VDKYNGT
+608 VDKYNGV
-615 ICNASGDISANP
+615 ICNASGDIAANP
-627 GSVSTSE
+627 GSVSTSG
-634 QVVTISS
+634 QVVTINN
-641 VNATSTVI
+641 VNANSTVI

-657 TPSQIRWISM
+657 TPSQIRWISL
-667 TIYYVE
+667 TVYYVE

>member
-6 QFLSLAFA
+6 QFLALAFA

-21 EDVPAPFN
+21 EDVPAPYN
-29 IFSEGGGQ
+29 IFSEGAGQ
-37 GASSQLPYTA
+37 GTGSHLPYTV

-60 TVGDFPWTCQYSCAQ
+60 TVGDFPWTCQHSCAQ

-123 SELATNY
+123 SDLATNY
-130 QVLVSKDYSK
+130 QVLVSKDYTK
-140 ENGVAAAN
+140 DAGVAAAS

-153 LDLVQG
+153 LDLVQV
-159 SDWETWTNT
+159 SDWDTWTNT

-182 VTVALRYIAQAK
+182 VTIALRYIAQAK

-231 STTLGAFK
+231 STTLGGFK

-286 AVHVSYEYIMRYNKG
+286 AVHVSYEYILRYNKG

-311 AFNEAAPAEGWTLL
+311 AFNEATPAEGWTLL
-325 VGKHTEGTDWTTFAK
+325 VDKHTEGTDWTTFAK
-340 EDVAIPAAYLGKTI
+340 EDIAIPAAYLGKTV

-370 EVKNFAIAAGAASGE
+370 EVKNFAIAAGAPG
-385 GGNTGGGSEGVATGD
+385 
-400 GTLANPFN
+400 
-408 SVAANAY
+408 
-415 VAAMAADVVSE
+415 
-426 NDVYIKGKIASV
+426 
-438 EEAYGTQ
+438 
-445 FGNGSFTISDD
+445 
-456 GTSANGFKVWRAL
+456 
-469 YLNNEKYQDGQTQIK
+469 
-484 VGDEVVVCGKVV
+484 
-496 NFKGNTPET
+496 
-505 AQGQAYLYSLVSSE
+505 E

-529 SVDNPIT
+529 SVDTPIT

-549 ENGTAVPQLTL
+549 ENQAAVTELKL

-565 LSFDGGGNTNAPKYY
+565 LTFDGGGGTHAPKYY
-580 TAGTN
+580 TYTAGAN

-599 KKIAAIVIN
+599 KKIAAVVLN
-608 VDKYNGT
+608 VDKYNGV

-627 GSVSTSE
+627 GSVSPSG
-634 QVVTISS
+634 QVVTINN
-641 VNATSTVI
+641 VNANSTVI

-657 TPSQIRWISM
+657 TPSQIRWISL
-667 TIYYVE
+667 TVYYVE

>member
-6 QFLSLAFA
+6 QFLALAFA

-21 EDVPAPFN
+21 EDVPAPYN
-29 IFSEGGGQ
+29 IFSEGAGQ
-37 GASSQLPYTA
+37 GTGSHLPYTV

-60 TVGDFPWTCQYSCAQ
+60 TVGDFPWTCQHNCAQ

-123 SELATNY
+123 SDLATNY
-130 QVLVSKDYSK
+130 QVLVSKDYTK
-140 ENGVAAAN
+140 DAGVAAAS

-153 LDLVQG
+153 LDLVQV
-159 SDWETWTNT
+159 SDWDTWTNT

-182 VTVALRYIAQAK
+182 VTIALRYIAQAK

-209 GDNGGGSGEEGG
+209 GDQGAGDSGGGSGEEGG

-231 STTLGAFK
+231 STTLGGFK

-286 AVHVSYEYIMRYNKG
+286 AVHVSYEYILRYNKG

-311 AFNEAAPAEGWTLL
+311 AFNEATPAEGWTLL
-325 VGKHTEGTDWTTFAK
+325 VDKHTEGTDWTTFAK
-340 EDVAIPAAYLGKTI
+340 EDIAIPAAYLGKTV

-370 EVKNFAIAAGAASGE
+370 EVKNFAIAAGAPG
-385 GGNTGGGSEGVATGD
+385 
-400 GTLANPFN
+400 
-408 SVAANAY
+408 
-415 VAAMAADVVSE
+415 
-426 NDVYIKGKIASV
+426 
-438 EEAYGTQ
+438 
-445 FGNGSFTISDD
+445 
-456 GTSANGFKVWRAL
+456 
-469 YLNNEKYQDGQTQIK
+469 
-484 VGDEVVVCGKVV
+484 
-496 NFKGNTPET
+496 
-505 AQGQAYLYSLVSSE
+505 E

-529 SVDNPIT
+529 SVDTPIT

-549 ENGTAVPQLTL
+549 ENQAAVTELKL

-565 LSFDGGGNTNAPKYY
+565 LTFDGGGNTNPPKYY
-580 TAGTN
+580 NAGNN

-599 KKIAAIVIN
+599 KKIAAIVLN

-615 ICNASGDISANP
+615 ICNASGDITANP
-627 GSVSTSE
+627 GSVSTSG
-634 QVVTISS
+634 QVVTINN

-657 TPSQIRWISM
+657 TPSQIRWISL
-667 TIYYVE
+667 TVYYVE

>member
-6 QFLSLAFA
+6 QFLALAFA

-21 EDVPAPFN
+21 EDVPAPYN
-29 IFSEGGGQ
+29 IFSEGAGQ
-37 GASSQLPYTA
+37 GTGSHLPYTV

-60 TVGDFPWTCQYSCAQ
+60 TVGDFPWTCQHSCAQ

-123 SELATNY
+123 SDLATNY
-130 QVLVSKDYSK
+130 QVLVSKDYTK
-140 ENGVAAAN
+140 DAGAAAAS

-153 LDLVQG
+153 LDLVQV
-159 SDWETWTNT
+159 SDWDTWTNT
-168 GNLNIPAEFCNTAN
+168 GNLNIPAAFCNTAN
-182 VTVALRYIAQAK
+182 VTIALRYIAQAK
-194 AATWEVKNFVLDQGA
+194 AATWEVKNFVLDQGAGDQGA

-231 STTLGAFK
+231 STTLGGFK

-286 AVHVSYEYIMRYNKG
+286 AVHVSYEYILRYNKG

-325 VGKHTEGTDWTTFAK
+325 VDKHTEGSDWTTFAK
-340 EDVAIPAAYLGKTI
+340 EDIAIPAAYLGKTV

-370 EVKNFAIAAGAASGE
+370 EVKNFAIAAGAPG
-385 GGNTGGGSEGVATGD
+385 
-400 GTLANPFN
+400 
-408 SVAANAY
+408 
-415 VAAMAADVVSE
+415 
-426 NDVYIKGKIASV
+426 
-438 EEAYGTQ
+438 
-445 FGNGSFTISDD
+445 
-456 GTSANGFKVWRAL
+456 
-469 YLNNEKYQDGQTQIK
+469 
-484 VGDEVVVCGKVV
+484 
-496 NFKGNTPET
+496 
-505 AQGQAYLYSLVSSE
+505 E

-529 SVDNPIT
+529 SVDTPIT

-549 ENGTAVPQLTL
+549 ENQAAVTELKL

-565 LSFDGGGNTNAPKYY
+565 LTFDGGGNTNPPKYY
-580 TAGTN
+580 NAGNN
-585 IRMYPKNTMTVKAS
+585 IRMYPKNTMTISAS
-599 KKIAAIVIN
+599 KKIAAIVLN

-634 QVVTISS
+634 QVVTINN

-657 TPSQIRWISM
+657 TPSQIRWISL
-667 TIYYVE
+667 TVYYVE

>member
-6 QFLSLAFA
+6 QFLALAFA

-21 EDVPAPFN
+21 EDVPAPYN
-29 IFSEGGGQ
+29 IFSEGAGQ
-37 GASSQLPYTA
+37 GTGSHLPYTV

-60 TVGDFPWTCQYSCAQ
+60 TVGDFPWTCQHSCAQ

-123 SELATNY
+123 SDLATNY
-130 QVLVSKDYSK
+130 QVLVSKDYTK
-140 ENGVAAAN
+140 DAGVAAAS

-153 LDLVQG
+153 LDLVQV
-159 SDWETWTNT
+159 SDWDTWTNT
-168 GNLNIPAEFCNTAN
+168 GNLNIPAAFCNTAN
-182 VTVALRYIAQAK
+182 VTIALRYIAQAK
-194 AATWEVKNFVLDQGA
+194 AATWEVKNFVLDQGAGDQGA

-231 STTLGAFK
+231 STTLGGFK

-286 AVHVSYEYIMRYNKG
+286 AVHVSYEYILRYNKG

-311 AFNEAAPAEGWTLL
+311 AFNEATPAEGWTLL
-325 VGKHTEGTDWTTFAK
+325 VDKHTEGTDWTTFAK
-340 EDVAIPAAYLGKTI
+340 EDIAIPAAYLGKTV

-370 EVKNFAIAAGAASGE
+370 EVKNFAIAAGAPG
-385 GGNTGGGSEGVATGD
+385 
-400 GTLANPFN
+400 
-408 SVAANAY
+408 
-415 VAAMAADVVSE
+415 
-426 NDVYIKGKIASV
+426 
-438 EEAYGTQ
+438 
-445 FGNGSFTISDD
+445 
-456 GTSANGFKVWRAL
+456 
-469 YLNNEKYQDGQTQIK
+469 
-484 VGDEVVVCGKVV
+484 
-496 NFKGNTPET
+496 
-505 AQGQAYLYSLVSSE
+505 E

-529 SVDNPIT
+529 TVDTPIT

-549 ENGTAVPQLTL
+549 ENQAAVTELKL

-565 LSFDGGGNTNAPKYY
+565 LTFDGGGGTHAPKYY
-580 TAGTN
+580 TYTAGAN
-585 IRMYPKNTMTVKAS
+585 IRMYPKNTMTISAS
-599 KKIAAIVIN
+599 KKIAAVVLN
-608 VDKYNGT
+608 VDKYNGV

-627 GSVSTSE
+627 GSVSTSG
-634 QVVTISS
+634 QVVTINN
-641 VNATSTVI
+641 VNANSTVI

-657 TPSQIRWISM
+657 TPSQIRWISL
-667 TIYYVE
+667 TVYYVE

>member
-6 QFLSLAFA
+6 QFLALAFA

-21 EDVPAPFN
+21 EDVPAPYN
-29 IFSEGGGQ
+29 IFSEGAGQ
-37 GASSQLPYTA
+37 GTGSHLPYTV

-60 TVGDFPWTCQYSCAQ
+60 TVGDFPWTCQHSCAQ

-123 SELATNY
+123 SDLATNY
-130 QVLVSKDYSK
+130 QVLVSKDYTK
-140 ENGVAAAN
+140 DAGVAAAS

-153 LDLVQG
+153 LDLVQV
-159 SDWETWTNT
+159 SDWDTWTNT

-182 VTVALRYIAQAK
+182 VTIALRYIAQAK
-194 AATWEVKNFVLDQGA
+194 AATWEVKNFVLDQGAGDQGA

-231 STTLGAFK
+231 STTLGGFK

-286 AVHVSYEYIMRYNKG
+286 AVHVSYEYILRYNKG

-311 AFNEAAPAEGWTLL
+311 AFNEATPAEGWTLL
-325 VGKHTEGTDWTTFAK
+325 VDKHTEGTDWTTFAK
-340 EDVAIPAAYLGKTI
+340 EDIAIPAAYLGKTV

-370 EVKNFAIAAGAASGE
+370 EVKNFAIAAGAPG
-385 GGNTGGGSEGVATGD
+385 
-400 GTLANPFN
+400 
-408 SVAANAY
+408 
-415 VAAMAADVVSE
+415 
-426 NDVYIKGKIASV
+426 
-438 EEAYGTQ
+438 
-445 FGNGSFTISDD
+445 
-456 GTSANGFKVWRAL
+456 
-469 YLNNEKYQDGQTQIK
+469 
-484 VGDEVVVCGKVV
+484 
-496 NFKGNTPET
+496 
-505 AQGQAYLYSLVSSE
+505 E

-529 SVDNPIT
+529 SVDTPIT

-549 ENGTAVPQLTL
+549 ENQAAVTELKL

-565 LSFDGGGNTNAPKYY
+565 LTFDGGGNTNPPKYY
-580 TAGTN
+580 DAGKN

-599 KKIAAIVIN
+599 KKIAAIVLN

-615 ICNASGDISANP
+615 ICNASGDITANP
-627 GSVSTSE
+627 GSVSTSG
-634 QVVTISS
+634 QVVTINN
-641 VNATSTVI
+641 VNANSTVI

-657 TPSQIRWISM
+657 TPSQIRWISL
-667 TIYYVE
+667 TVYYVE

>member
-6 QFLSLAFA
+6 QFLALAFA

-21 EDVPAPFN
+21 EDVPAPYN
-29 IFSEGGGQ
+29 IFSEGAGQ
-37 GASSQLPYTA
+37 GTGSHLPYTV

-60 TVGDFPWTCQYSCAQ
+60 TVGDFPWTCQHSCAQ

-123 SELATNY
+123 SDLATNY
-130 QVLVSKDYSK
+130 QVLVSKDYTK
-140 ENGVAAAN
+140 DAGVAAAS

-153 LDLVQG
+153 LDLVQV
-159 SDWETWTNT
+159 SDWDTWTNT
-168 GNLNIPAEFCNTAN
+168 GNLNIPAEFCNTVN
-182 VTVALRYIAQAK
+182 VTIALRYIAQAK
-194 AATWEVKNFVLDQGA
+194 AATWEVKNFVLDQGAGDQGA

-231 STTLGAFK
+231 STTLGGFK

-286 AVHVSYEYIMRYNKG
+286 AVHVSYEYILRYNKG

-311 AFNEAAPAEGWTLL
+311 AFNEATPAEGWTLL
-325 VGKHTEGTDWTTFAK
+325 VDKHTEGTDWTTFAK
-340 EDVAIPAAYLGKTI
+340 EDIAIPAAYLGKTV

-370 EVKNFAIAAGAASGE
+370 EVKNFAIAAGAPG
-385 GGNTGGGSEGVATGD
+385 
-400 GTLANPFN
+400 
-408 SVAANAY
+408 
-415 VAAMAADVVSE
+415 
-426 NDVYIKGKIASV
+426 
-438 EEAYGTQ
+438 
-445 FGNGSFTISDD
+445 
-456 GTSANGFKVWRAL
+456 
-469 YLNNEKYQDGQTQIK
+469 
-484 VGDEVVVCGKVV
+484 
-496 NFKGNTPET
+496 
-505 AQGQAYLYSLVSSE
+505 E

-529 SVDNPIT
+529 SVDTPIT

-549 ENGTAVPQLTL
+549 ENQAAVTELKL

-565 LSFDGGGNTNAPKYY
+565 LTFDGGGNTNPPKYY
-580 TAGTN
+580 NAGNN

-599 KKIAAIVIN
+599 KKIAAVVLN

-627 GSVSTSE
+627 GSVSTSG
-634 QVVTISS
+634 QVVTINN
-641 VNATSTVI
+641 VNANSTVI

-657 TPSQIRWISM
+657 TPSQIRWISL
-667 TIYYVE
+667 TVYYVE

>member
-6 QFLSLAFA
+6 QFLALAFA

-21 EDVPAPFN
+21 EDVPAPYN
-29 IFSEGGGQ
+29 IFSEGAGQ
-37 GASSQLPYTA
+37 GTGSHLPYTV

-60 TVGDFPWTCQYSCAQ
+60 TVGDFPWTCQHSCAQ

-123 SELATNY
+123 SDLATNY
-130 QVLVSKDYSK
+130 QVLVSKDYTK
-140 ENGVAAAN
+140 DAGVAAAS

-153 LDLVQG
+153 LDLVQV
-159 SDWETWTNT
+159 SDWDTWTNT

-182 VTVALRYIAQAK
+182 VTIALRYIAQAK

-209 GDNGGGSGEEGG
+209 GDQGAGDSGGGSGEEGG

-231 STTLGAFK
+231 STTLGGFK

-286 AVHVSYEYIMRYNKG
+286 AVHVSYEYILRYNKG

-311 AFNEAAPAEGWTLL
+311 AFNEATPAEGWTLL
-325 VGKHTEGTDWTTFAK
+325 VDKHTEGTDWTTFAK
-340 EDVAIPAAYLGKTI
+340 EDIAIPAAYLGKTV

-370 EVKNFAIAAGAASGE
+370 EVKNFAIAAGAPG
-385 GGNTGGGSEGVATGD
+385 
-400 GTLANPFN
+400 
-408 SVAANAY
+408 
-415 VAAMAADVVSE
+415 
-426 NDVYIKGKIASV
+426 
-438 EEAYGTQ
+438 
-445 FGNGSFTISDD
+445 
-456 GTSANGFKVWRAL
+456 
-469 YLNNEKYQDGQTQIK
+469 
-484 VGDEVVVCGKVV
+484 
-496 NFKGNTPET
+496 
-505 AQGQAYLYSLVSSE
+505 E

-529 SVDNPIT
+529 SVDTPIT

-549 ENGTAVPQLTL
+549 ENQAAVTELKL

-565 LSFDGGGNTNAPKYY
+565 LTFDGGGNTNPPKYY
-580 TAGTN
+580 NAGNN

-599 KKIAAIVIN
+599 KKIAAIVLN

-615 ICNASGDISANP
+615 ICNASGDITANP

-634 QVVTISS
+634 QVVTISN

-657 TPSQIRWISM
+657 TKSQIRWVSL
-667 TIYYVE
+667 TVYYVE

>member
-6 QFLSLAFA
+6 QFLALAFA

-21 EDVPAPFN
+21 EDVPAPYN
-29 IFSEGGGQ
+29 IFSEGAGQ
-37 GASSQLPYTA
+37 GTGSHLPYTV

-60 TVGDFPWTCQYSCAQ
+60 TVGDFPWTCQHNCAQ

-123 SELATNY
+123 SDLATNY
-130 QVLVSKDYSK
+130 QVLVSKDYTK
-140 ENGVAAAN
+140 DAGVAAAS

-153 LDLVQG
+153 LDLVQV
-159 SDWETWTNT
+159 SDWDTWTNT
-168 GNLNIPAEFCNTAN
+168 GNLNIPAAFCNTAN
-182 VTVALRYIAQAK
+182 VTIALRYIAQAK
-194 AATWEVKNFVLDQGA
+194 AATWEVKNFVLDQGAGDQGA

-231 STTLGAFK
+231 STTLGGFK

-286 AVHVSYEYIMRYNKG
+286 AVHVSYEYILRYNKG

-311 AFNEAAPAEGWTLL
+311 AFNEATPAEGWTLL
-325 VGKHTEGTDWTTFAK
+325 VDKHTEGTDWTTFAK
-340 EDVAIPAAYLGKTI
+340 EDIAIPAAYLGKTV

-370 EVKNFAIAAGAASGE
+370 EVKNFAIAAGAPG
-385 GGNTGGGSEGVATGD
+385 
-400 GTLANPFN
+400 
-408 SVAANAY
+408 
-415 VAAMAADVVSE
+415 
-426 NDVYIKGKIASV
+426 
-438 EEAYGTQ
+438 
-445 FGNGSFTISDD
+445 
-456 GTSANGFKVWRAL
+456 
-469 YLNNEKYQDGQTQIK
+469 
-484 VGDEVVVCGKVV
+484 
-496 NFKGNTPET
+496 
-505 AQGQAYLYSLVSSE
+505 E

-529 SVDNPIT
+529 SVDTPIT

-549 ENGTAVPQLTL
+549 ENQAAVTELKL

-565 LSFDGGGNTNAPKYY
+565 LTFDGGGNTIPPKYY
-580 TAGTN
+580 DGGKN
-585 IRMYPKNTMTVKAS
+585 IRMYPKNTMTISAS
-599 KKIAAIVIN
+599 KKIAAVVLN
-608 VDKYNGT
+608 VDKYNGD
-615 ICNASGDISANP
+615 ICNASGDITANP
-627 GSVSTSE
+627 GSVSTSG
-634 QVVTISS
+634 QVVTISN

-649 TNTSTTTS
+649 TNTSTTTG
-657 TPSQIRWISM
+657 PKSQIRWISL
-667 TIYYVE
+667 TVYYVE

>member
-6 QFLSLAFA
+6 QFLALAFA

-21 EDVPAPFN
+21 EDVPAPYN
-29 IFSEGGGQ
+29 IFSEGAGQ
-37 GASSQLPYTA
+37 GTGSHLPYTV

-60 TVGDFPWTCQYSCAQ
+60 TVGDFPWTCQHSCAQ

-123 SELATNY
+123 SDLATNY
-130 QVLVSKDYSK
+130 QVLVSKDYTK
-140 ENGVAAAN
+140 DAGVAAAS

-153 LDLVQG
+153 LDLVQV
-159 SDWETWTNT
+159 SDWDTWTNT
-168 GNLNIPAEFCNTAN
+168 GNLNIPAAFCNTAN
-182 VTVALRYIAQAK
+182 VTIALRYIAHAK
-194 AATWEVKNFVLDQGA
+194 AATWEVKNFVLDQGAGDQGA

-231 STTLGAFK
+231 STTLGGFK

-286 AVHVSYEYIMRYNKG
+286 AVHLSYEYILRYNKG

-311 AFNEAAPAEGWTLL
+311 AFNEATPAEGWTLL
-325 VGKHTEGTDWTTFAK
+325 VDKHTEGTDWTTFAK
-340 EDVAIPAAYLGKTI
+340 EDIAIPAAYLGKTV

-370 EVKNFAIAAGAASGE
+370 EVKNFAIAAGAPG
-385 GGNTGGGSEGVATGD
+385 
-400 GTLANPFN
+400 
-408 SVAANAY
+408 
-415 VAAMAADVVSE
+415 
-426 NDVYIKGKIASV
+426 
-438 EEAYGTQ
+438 
-445 FGNGSFTISDD
+445 
-456 GTSANGFKVWRAL
+456 
-469 YLNNEKYQDGQTQIK
+469 
-484 VGDEVVVCGKVV
+484 
-496 NFKGNTPET
+496 
-505 AQGQAYLYSLVSSE
+505 E

-529 SVDNPIT
+529 SVDTPIT

-544 ASFGL
+544 ASFGMG
-549 ENGTAVPQLTL
+549 NGEAVSELKL

-565 LSFDGGGNTNAPKYY
+565 LTFDGGGNTSAPKYY
-580 TAGTN
+580 DGGKN

-599 KKIAAIVIN
+599 KKIAAVVLN
-608 VDKYNGT
+608 VDKYNGV

-627 GSVSTSE
+627 GSVSTSG
-634 QVVTISS
+634 QVVTINN
-641 VNATSTVI
+641 VNANSTVI

-657 TPSQIRWISM
+657 TPSQIRWISL
-667 TIYYVE
+667 TVYYVE

>member
-6 QFLSLAFA
+6 QFLALAFA

-21 EDVPAPFN
+21 EDVPAPYN
-29 IFSEGGGQ
+29 IFSEGAGQ
-37 GASSQLPYTA
+37 GTGSHLPYTV

-60 TVGDFPWTCQYSCAQ
+60 TVGDFPWTCQHSCAQ

-123 SELATNY
+123 SDLATNY
-130 QVLVSKDYSK
+130 QVLVSKDYTK
-140 ENGVAAAN
+140 DAGVAAAS

-153 LDLVQG
+153 LDLVQV
-159 SDWETWTNT
+159 SDWDTWTNT

-182 VTVALRYIAQAK
+182 VTIALRYIAQAK
-194 AATWEVKNFVLDQGA
+194 AATWEVKNFVLDQGAGDQGA

-231 STTLGAFK
+231 STTLGGFK

-286 AVHVSYEYIMRYNKG
+286 AVHVSYEYILRYNKG

-311 AFNEAAPAEGWTLL
+311 AFNEANPAEGWTLL
-325 VGKHTEGTDWTTFAK
+325 VDKHTEGTDWTTFAK
-340 EDVAIPAAYLGKTI
+340 EDIAIPAAYLGKTV

-370 EVKNFAIAAGAASGE
+370 EVKNFAIAAGAPG
-385 GGNTGGGSEGVATGD
+385 
-400 GTLANPFN
+400 
-408 SVAANAY
+408 
-415 VAAMAADVVSE
+415 
-426 NDVYIKGKIASV
+426 
-438 EEAYGTQ
+438 
-445 FGNGSFTISDD
+445 
-456 GTSANGFKVWRAL
+456 
-469 YLNNEKYQDGQTQIK
+469 
-484 VGDEVVVCGKVV
+484 
-496 NFKGNTPET
+496 
-505 AQGQAYLYSLVSSE
+505 E

-529 SVDNPIT
+529 TVDTPIT

-549 ENGTAVPQLTL
+549 ENQEAVTELKL

-565 LSFDGGGNTNAPKYY
+565 LTFDGGGNTNPPKYY
-580 TAGTN
+580 NAGNN

-599 KKIAAIVIN
+599 KKIAAIVLN

-634 QVVTISS
+634 QVVTISN
-641 VNATSTVI
+641 VNANSTVI

-657 TPSQIRWISM
+657 TPSQIRWISL
-667 TIYYVE
+667 TVYYVE

>member
-6 QFLSLAFA
+6 QFLALAFA

-21 EDVPAPFN
+21 EDVPAPYN
-29 IFSEGGGQ
+29 IFSEGAGQ
-37 GASSQLPYTA
+37 GTGSHLPYTV

-60 TVGDFPWTCQYSCAQ
+60 TVGDFPWTCQHSCAQ

-123 SELATNY
+123 SDLATNY
-130 QVLVSKDYSK
+130 QVLVSKDYTK
-140 ENGVAAAN
+140 DAGVAAAS

-153 LDLVQG
+153 LDLVQV
-159 SDWETWTNT
+159 SDWDTWTNT
-168 GNLNIPAEFCNTAN
+168 GNLNIPAAFCNTAN
-182 VTVALRYIAQAK
+182 VTIALRYIAQAK
-194 AATWEVKNFVLDQGA
+194 AATWEVKNFVLDQGAGDQGA

-231 STTLGAFK
+231 STTLGGFK

-286 AVHVSYEYIMRYNKG
+286 AVHVSYEYILRYNKG

-311 AFNEAAPAEGWTLL
+311 AFNEATPAEGWTLL
-325 VGKHTEGTDWTTFAK
+325 VDKHTEGTDWTTFAK
-340 EDVAIPAAYLGKTI
+340 EDIAIPAAYLGKTV

-370 EVKNFAIAAGAASGE
+370 EVKNFAIAAGAPG
-385 GGNTGGGSEGVATGD
+385 
-400 GTLANPFN
+400 
-408 SVAANAY
+408 
-415 VAAMAADVVSE
+415 
-426 NDVYIKGKIASV
+426 
-438 EEAYGTQ
+438 
-445 FGNGSFTISDD
+445 
-456 GTSANGFKVWRAL
+456 
-469 YLNNEKYQDGQTQIK
+469 
-484 VGDEVVVCGKVV
+484 
-496 NFKGNTPET
+496 
-505 AQGQAYLYSLVSSE
+505 E

-529 SVDNPIT
+529 SVDTPIT

-549 ENGTAVPQLTL
+549 ENQEAVTELKL

-565 LSFDGGGNTNAPKYY
+565 LTFDGGGNTNPPKYY
-580 TAGTN
+580 NAGNN
-585 IRMYPKNTMTVKAS
+585 IRMYPKNTMTISAS
-599 KKIAAIVIN
+599 KKIAAIVLN

-615 ICNASGDISANP
+615 ICNASGDIAANP
-627 GSVSTSE
+627 GSVSTSG
-634 QVVTISS
+634 QVVTISN
-641 VNATSTVI
+641 VNANSTVI

-657 TPSQIRWISM
+657 TPSQIRWISL
-667 TIYYVE
+667 TVYYVE

>member
-6 QFLSLAFA
+6 QFLALAFA

-21 EDVPAPFN
+21 EDVPAPYN
-29 IFSEGGGQ
+29 IFSEGAGQ
-37 GASSQLPYTA
+37 GTGSHLPYTV

-60 TVGDFPWTCQYSCAQ
+60 TVGDFPWTCQHSCAQ

-123 SELATNY
+123 SDLATNY
-130 QVLVSKDYSK
+130 QVLVSKDYTK
-140 ENGVAAAN
+140 DAGVAAAS

-153 LDLVQG
+153 LDLVQV
-159 SDWETWTNT
+159 SDWDTWTNT

-182 VTVALRYIAQAK
+182 VTIALRYIAQAK
-194 AATWEVKNFVLDQGA
+194 AATWEVKNFVLDQGAGDQGA

-231 STTLGAFK
+231 STTLGGFK

-286 AVHVSYEYIMRYNKG
+286 AVHVSYEYILRYNKG

-311 AFNEAAPAEGWTLL
+311 AFNEATPAEGWTLL
-325 VGKHTEGTDWTTFAK
+325 VDKHTEGTDWTTFAK
-340 EDVAIPAAYLGKTI
+340 EDIAIPAAYLGKTV

-370 EVKNFAIAAGAASGE
+370 EVKNFAIAAGAPG
-385 GGNTGGGSEGVATGD
+385 
-400 GTLANPFN
+400 
-408 SVAANAY
+408 
-415 VAAMAADVVSE
+415 
-426 NDVYIKGKIASV
+426 
-438 EEAYGTQ
+438 
-445 FGNGSFTISDD
+445 
-456 GTSANGFKVWRAL
+456 
-469 YLNNEKYQDGQTQIK
+469 
-484 VGDEVVVCGKVV
+484 
-496 NFKGNTPET
+496 
-505 AQGQAYLYSLVSSE
+505 E

-529 SVDNPIT
+529 SVDTPIT

-549 ENGTAVPQLTL
+549 ENQEAVTELKL

-565 LSFDGGGNTNAPKYY
+565 LTFDGGGNTIPPKYY
-580 TAGTN
+580 KAGNN
-585 IRMYPKNTMTVKAS
+585 IRMYPKNTMTISAS
-599 KKIAAIVIN
+599 KKIAAVVLN
-608 VDKYNGT
+608 VDKYNGD
-615 ICNASGDISANP
+615 ICNASGDITANP
-627 GSVSTSE
+627 GSVSTSG
-634 QVVTISS
+634 QVVTINN

-657 TPSQIRWISM
+657 TPSQIRWISL
-667 TIYYVE
+667 TVYYVE

>member
-6 QFLSLAFA
+6 QFLALAFA

-21 EDVPAPFN
+21 EDVPAPYN
-29 IFSEGGGQ
+29 IFSEGAGQ
-37 GASSQLPYTA
+37 GTGSHLPYTV

-60 TVGDFPWTCQYSCAQ
+60 TVGDFPWTCQHSCAQ

-123 SELATNY
+123 SDLATNY
-130 QVLVSKDYSK
+130 QVLVSKDYTK
-140 ENGVAAAN
+140 DAGVAAAS

-153 LDLVQG
+153 LDLVQV
-159 SDWETWTNT
+159 SDWDTWTNT

-182 VTVALRYIAQAK
+182 VTIALRYIAQAK

-209 GDNGGGSGEEGG
+209 GDQGAGDSGGGSGEEGG

-231 STTLGAFK
+231 STTLGGFK

-286 AVHVSYEYIMRYNKG
+286 AVHVSYEYILRYNKG

-311 AFNEAAPAEGWTLL
+311 AFNEATPAEGWTLL
-325 VGKHTEGTDWTTFAK
+325 VDKHTEGTDWTTFAK
-340 EDVAIPAAYLGKTI
+340 EDIAIPAAYLGKTV

-370 EVKNFAIAAGAASGE
+370 EVKNFAIAAGAPG
-385 GGNTGGGSEGVATGD
+385 
-400 GTLANPFN
+400 
-408 SVAANAY
+408 
-415 VAAMAADVVSE
+415 
-426 NDVYIKGKIASV
+426 
-438 EEAYGTQ
+438 
-445 FGNGSFTISDD
+445 
-456 GTSANGFKVWRAL
+456 
-469 YLNNEKYQDGQTQIK
+469 
-484 VGDEVVVCGKVV
+484 
-496 NFKGNTPET
+496 
-505 AQGQAYLYSLVSSE
+505 E

-529 SVDNPIT
+529 SVDTPIT

-549 ENGTAVPQLTL
+549 ENQAAVTELKL
-560 SDGTT
+560 NDGTT
-565 LSFDGGGNTNAPKYY
+565 LTFDGGGNTNPPKYY
-580 TAGTN
+580 NAGNN
-585 IRMYPKNTMTVKAS
+585 IRMYPKNTMTISAS
-599 KKIAAIVIN
+599 KKIAAVVLN
-608 VDKYNGT
+608 VDKYNGV

-627 GSVSTSE
+627 GSVSTSG
-634 QVVTISS
+634 QVVTISN

-657 TPSQIRWISM
+657 TPSQIRWISL
-667 TIYYVE
+667 TVYYVE

>member
-6 QFLSLAFA
+6 QFLALAFA

-21 EDVPAPFN
+21 EDVPAPYN
-29 IFSEGGGQ
+29 IFSEGAGQ
-37 GASSQLPYTA
+37 GTGSHLPYTV

-60 TVGDFPWTCQYSCAQ
+60 TVGDFPWTCQHSCAQ

-123 SELATNY
+123 SDLATNY
-130 QVLVSKDYSK
+130 QVLVSKDYTK
-140 ENGVAAAN
+140 DAGVAAAS

-153 LDLVQG
+153 LDLVQV
-159 SDWETWTNT
+159 SDWDTWTNT
-168 GNLNIPAEFCNTAN
+168 GNLNIPAAFCNTAN
-182 VTVALRYIAQAK
+182 VTIALRYIAQAK
-194 AATWEVKNFVLDQGA
+194 AATWEVKNFVLDQGAGDQGA

-231 STTLGAFK
+231 STTLGGFK

-286 AVHVSYEYIMRYNKG
+286 AVHVSYEYILRYNKG

-311 AFNEAAPAEGWTLL
+311 AFNEATPAEGWTLL
-325 VGKHTEGTDWTTFAK
+325 VDKHTEGTDWTTFAK
-340 EDVAIPAAYLGKTI
+340 EDIAIPAAYLGKTV

-360 NTNAESGSTW
+360 TTNAESGSTW
-370 EVKNFAIAAGAASGE
+370 EVKNFAIAAGAPG
-385 GGNTGGGSEGVATGD
+385 
-400 GTLANPFN
+400 
-408 SVAANAY
+408 
-415 VAAMAADVVSE
+415 
-426 NDVYIKGKIASV
+426 
-438 EEAYGTQ
+438 
-445 FGNGSFTISDD
+445 
-456 GTSANGFKVWRAL
+456 
-469 YLNNEKYQDGQTQIK
+469 
-484 VGDEVVVCGKVV
+484 
-496 NFKGNTPET
+496 
-505 AQGQAYLYSLVSSE
+505 E

-529 SVDNPIT
+529 SVDTPIT

-549 ENGTAVPQLTL
+549 ENQEAVTELKL

-565 LSFDGGGNTNAPKYY
+565 LTFDGGGNTIPPKYY
-580 TAGTN
+580 KAGNN
-585 IRMYPKNTMTVKAS
+585 IRMYPKNTMTISAS
-599 KKIAAIVIN
+599 KKIAAVVLN
-608 VDKYNGT
+608 VDKYNGD
-615 ICNASGDISANP
+615 ICNASGDITANP

-634 QVVTISS
+634 QVVTISN

-649 TNTSTTTS
+649 TNTSTTTG
-657 TPSQIRWISM
+657 PKSQIRWVSL
-667 TIYYVE
+667 TVYYVE

>member
-1 MKKTF
+1 MNKTF
-6 QFLSLAFA
+6 QFLALAFA

-21 EDVPAPFN
+21 EDVPAPYN
-29 IFSEGGGQ
+29 IFSEGAGQ
-37 GASSQLPYTA
+37 GTGSHLPYTV

-60 TVGDFPWTCQYSCAQ
+60 TVGDFPWTCQHSCAQ

-123 SELATNY
+123 SDLATNY
-130 QVLVSKDYSK
+130 QVLVSKDYTK
-140 ENGVAAAN
+140 DAGVAAAS

-153 LDLVQG
+153 LDLVQV
-159 SDWETWTNT
+159 SDWDTWTNT
-168 GNLNIPAEFCNTAN
+168 GNLNIPAAFCNTAN
-182 VTVALRYIAQAK
+182 VTIALRYIAQAK
-194 AATWEVKNFVLDQGA
+194 AATWEVKNFVLDQGAGDQGA

-231 STTLGAFK
+231 STTLGGFK

-286 AVHVSYEYIMRYNKG
+286 AVHVSYEYILRYNKG

-311 AFNEAAPAEGWTLL
+311 AFNEATPAEGWTLL
-325 VGKHTEGTDWTTFAK
+325 VDKHTEGTDWTTFAK
-340 EDVAIPAAYLGKTI
+340 EDIAIPAAYLGKTV

-370 EVKNFAIAAGAASGE
+370 EVKNFAIAAGAPG
-385 GGNTGGGSEGVATGD
+385 
-400 GTLANPFN
+400 
-408 SVAANAY
+408 
-415 VAAMAADVVSE
+415 
-426 NDVYIKGKIASV
+426 
-438 EEAYGTQ
+438 
-445 FGNGSFTISDD
+445 
-456 GTSANGFKVWRAL
+456 
-469 YLNNEKYQDGQTQIK
+469 
-484 VGDEVVVCGKVV
+484 
-496 NFKGNTPET
+496 
-505 AQGQAYLYSLVSSE
+505 E

-529 SVDNPIT
+529 SVDTPIT

-544 ASFGL
+544 ASFGMG
-549 ENGTAVPQLTL
+549 NGEAVSELKL

-565 LSFDGGGNTNAPKYY
+565 LTFDGGGNTSAPKYY
-580 TAGTN
+580 DGGKN
-585 IRMYPKNTMTVKAS
+585 IRMYPKNTMTISAS
-599 KKIAAIVIN
+599 KKIAAVVLN
-608 VDKYNGT
+608 VDKYNGV

-627 GSVSTSE
+627 GSVSTSG
-634 QVVTISS
+634 QVVTINN
-641 VNATSTVI
+641 VNANSTVI

-657 TPSQIRWISM
+657 TPSQIRWISL
-667 TIYYVE
+667 TVYYVE

>member
-6 QFLSLAFA
+6 QFLALAFA

-21 EDVPAPFN
+21 EDVPAPYN
-29 IFSEGGGQ
+29 IFSEGAGQ
-37 GASSQLPYTA
+37 GTGSHLPYTV

-60 TVGDFPWTCQYSCAQ
+60 TVGDFPWTCQHSCAQ

-123 SELATNY
+123 SDLATNY
-130 QVLVSKDYSK
+130 QVLVSKDYTK
-140 ENGVAAAN
+140 DAGVAAAS

-153 LDLVQG
+153 LDLVQV
-159 SDWETWTNT
+159 SDWDTWTNT

-182 VTVALRYIAQAK
+182 VTIALRYIAQAK

-209 GDNGGGSGEEGG
+209 GDQGAGDSGGGSGEEGG

-231 STTLGAFK
+231 STTLGGFK

-286 AVHVSYEYIMRYNKG
+286 AVHVSYEYILRYNKG

-325 VGKHTEGTDWTTFAK
+325 VDKHTEGTDWTTFAK
-340 EDVAIPAAYLGKTI
+340 EDIAIPAAYLGKTV

-370 EVKNFAIAAGAASGE
+370 EVKNFAIAAGAPG
-385 GGNTGGGSEGVATGD
+385 
-400 GTLANPFN
+400 
-408 SVAANAY
+408 
-415 VAAMAADVVSE
+415 
-426 NDVYIKGKIASV
+426 
-438 EEAYGTQ
+438 
-445 FGNGSFTISDD
+445 
-456 GTSANGFKVWRAL
+456 
-469 YLNNEKYQDGQTQIK
+469 
-484 VGDEVVVCGKVV
+484 
-496 NFKGNTPET
+496 
-505 AQGQAYLYSLVSSE
+505 E

-529 SVDNPIT
+529 SVDTPIT

-549 ENGTAVPQLTL
+549 ENQEAVTELKL

-565 LSFDGGGNTNAPKYY
+565 LTFDGGGNTNPPKYY
-580 TAGTN
+580 KAGNN
-585 IRMYPKNTMTVKAS
+585 IRMYPKNTMTISAS
-599 KKIAAIVIN
+599 KKIAAVVLN
-608 VDKYNGT
+608 VDKYNGD
-615 ICNASGDISANP
+615 ICNASGDITANP
-627 GSVSTSE
+627 GSVSTSG
-634 QVVTISS
+634 QVVTINN
-641 VNATSTVI
+641 VNANSTVI
-649 TNTSTTTS
+649 TNTSTTTG
-657 TPSQIRWISM
+657 PKSQIRWVSL
-667 TIYYVE
+667 TVYYVE

>member
-6 QFLSLAFA
+6 QFLALAFA

-21 EDVPAPFN
+21 EDVPAPYN
-29 IFSEGGGQ
+29 IFSEGAGQ
-37 GASSQLPYTA
+37 GTGSHLPYTV

-60 TVGDFPWTCQYSCAQ
+60 TVGDFPWTCQHSCAQ

-123 SELATNY
+123 SDLATNY
-130 QVLVSKDYSK
+130 QVLVSKDYTK
-140 ENGVAAAN
+140 DAGVAAAS

-153 LDLVQG
+153 LDLVQV
-159 SDWETWTNT
+159 SDWDTWTNT
-168 GNLNIPAEFCNTAN
+168 GNLNIPAAFCNTAN
-182 VTVALRYIAQAK
+182 VTIALRYIAQAK
-194 AATWEVKNFVLDQGA
+194 AATWEVKNFVLDQGAGDQGA

-231 STTLGAFK
+231 STTLGGFK

-286 AVHVSYEYIMRYNKG
+286 AVHVSYEYILRYNKG

-311 AFNEAAPAEGWTLL
+311 AFNEATPAEGWTLL
-325 VGKHTEGTDWTTFAK
+325 VDKHTEGTDWTTFAK
-340 EDVAIPAAYLGKTI
+340 EDIAIPAAYLGKTV

-370 EVKNFAIAAGAASGE
+370 EVKNFAIAAGAPG
-385 GGNTGGGSEGVATGD
+385 
-400 GTLANPFN
+400 
-408 SVAANAY
+408 
-415 VAAMAADVVSE
+415 
-426 NDVYIKGKIASV
+426 
-438 EEAYGTQ
+438 
-445 FGNGSFTISDD
+445 
-456 GTSANGFKVWRAL
+456 
-469 YLNNEKYQDGQTQIK
+469 
-484 VGDEVVVCGKVV
+484 
-496 NFKGNTPET
+496 
-505 AQGQAYLYSLVSSE
+505 E

-529 SVDNPIT
+529 TVDTPIT

-549 ENGTAVPQLTL
+549 ENQAAVTELKL

-565 LSFDGGGNTNAPKYY
+565 LTFDGGGNTNPPKYY
-580 TAGTN
+580 NAGNN

-599 KKIAAIVIN
+599 KKIAAIVLN

-634 QVVTISS
+634 QVVTISN

-649 TNTSTTTS
+649 TNTSTTTG
-657 TPSQIRWISM
+657 PKSQIRWVSL
-667 TIYYVE
+667 TVYYVE